1 MANCIFVSNDD
12 LERYSK
18 ELGISK
24 LAVHATIMA
33 MTEGKEVDS
42 IPSPQEVKEYRQR
55 NNIVAKATD
64 NSLSEMASIK
74 QKAIANG
81 TFMKAPNGKPTNLT
95 EGQWLQVRTKA
106 FKDWFGDWELVANA
120 EKLTDKDKHTL
131 NRFFKVLPEYN
142 SIFNGDV
149 SLLNEYLKSI
159 FPDSKY
165 RKTPFLH
172 MSSKK
177 IDEFK
182 IIPGRNLSDAIWF
195 SGRRNY
201 SAKVGHDVLN
211 VALLNL
217 KNPVIYDDS
226 GAYVN
231 TPDKYKERVTNLG
244 YDSVIFEPTW
254 EREDGA
260 IGKNELDQI
269 AVQNTDQ
276 IHILGT
282 ENDLK
287 QARAFVDRFDA
298 SKVVD
303 ENGEPLVTY
312 HTSPHSEFSS
322 FDTRDRRIEI
332 NPDGSYDRSMMA
344 FVYDMS
350 DEEIDEAIRDY
361 ENNGG
366 TSIYTAKSKGV
377 SSSYAKT
384 ESQMFDIREREII
397 DNADS
402 WAEQDGLAKEGLY
415 DEAFAFARV
424 RDQWTGEVDKS
435 KEGVLRNRFG
445 LSKEEFDAQLKEIDT
460 YLESKTE
467 KFTEANKFELFED
480 YVNEKTKSLR
490 HNYSN
495 DYDSGS
501 DVIVGSQYALFV
513 KMKNPLIVDAK
524 GSNWDGIQY
533 KGNIESTRTLEKIAK
548 DNGYDGVIV
557 KNVYDIGGEMISP
570 ESTDVFSV
578 YNANSVKSATDNNG
592 EFSRESDN
600 IYYQTEKQLQSIESD
615 TQKLKALNNR
625 TLKSFGSESKLS
637 DALKKLGVS
646 PEIRGAILEGYKAM
660 PSIRSLSPLAALQ
673 YIASSQY
680 KGLVQQY
687 NESIRKPQD
696 EALEKRLTDYLSKY
710 GFEIN
715 VGDAVKKFGSVTG
728 VLDII
733 NKIIYVANNRNE
745 MTLPEEFGHA
755 FVELLGSTT
764 SKKEENKDF
773 TFLMDTVEN
782 TELYKQV
789 FEQYKDV
796 YKREDGTPDTYKIKK
811 EAIGQ
816 AIGLSILSQYKGQDN
831 ETKTFL
837 QKVKEWVEKIL
848 NKFRGTEYLS
858 FENLVNQMAKEVLEG
873 STKRLDKVD
882 QTGYNRLDYYKT
894 IEEQNKRDGGKALE
908 FMKFFSSIG
917 NVITGSLAYRLQ
929 GTVYRGKLDAL
940 HDIDMEVPQSAH
952 GILMDSPLVANA
964 IQQAL
969 NNNQEQLFDIVTNS
983 PYFQKIKSKYPK
995 IKFGAAYADRKKND
1009 KITVNAVYSE
1019 DESLSERFLKMA
1031 GSYAERLNNFTEE
1044 ERSQIYLFDFFLK
1057 PEATGF
1063 FEPVYELTLATFDV
1077 PMREKRWMGRA
1088 KDIMDYQ
1095 NWRVFDE
1102 YRGKIQPTEQDLM
1115 YQIGDNDNM
1124 KFLNEITELT
1134 RDLNKRLGRG
1144 GSASVIINEYFNGK
1158 PVLKVFTYN
1167 SAFDLD
1173 YNYQIRY
1180 GLNGIIEVTSLPSTE
1195 QSKWAPF
1202 NRDESDL
1209 AAFKNFYQTVDKKST
1224 QTGTSQVNR
1233 EISIQERFFNN
1244 EFGGNFE
1251 GGGSFFED
1259 FNGLRGDDLSKEDQ
1273 MTLLEAVDRV
1283 EEIYMGGVDIPMSVD
1298 DLNTIFNY
1306 MKKVNPEAYKAA
1318 REDFKRRHP
1327 NLWKPVNNQTQQ
1339 QNDIPASYEGKITPD
1354 ANTIFVF
1361 GSNPEG
1367 RHGAGAAKVAR
1378 EQFGA
1383 VYGQGEGLQGNA
1395 YALPTKDLRVKE
1407 NNGLR
1412 SISPEQITE
1421 SIKRMYDVA
1430 RQNPNKQFKV
1440 AYTNGLNETT
1450 LNGYTG
1456 REMIQ
1461 MFKDAGPIPS
1471 NVVFSKN
1478 WTDHWNEV
1486 QGQSSTRQQLQR
1498 PSSLSLA
1505 EESFGRVI
1513 IDEKDRPYIKEDV
1526 TIYDIFD
1533 DGEIEAETT
1542 IEDLLNTLSEVEAF
1556 KNKNYASLDDILNDF
1571 RKTYGITATPED
1583 FEDKYGVTLRF
1594 RYTDTRQIN
1603 LFEDSFQE
1611 KEEEPIVTS
1620 QELTTQ
1626 RNALNA
1632 AYADNPAIKR
1642 DRVQSIAR
1650 KFSKLLD
1657 DKYEQKRQRLL
1668 DAVKEAEDAGDD
1680 TKAASLYGEYA
1691 TLTKQ
1696 AFLRQYGVRNLFND
1710 IRESYNPKNITPES
1724 ELIEYLDLYGL
1735 DKDDLN
1741 DDDRSNIDWNYQHK
1755 RDEFKKVQ
1763 DNFWP
1768 LAEEATLEIKK
1779 LERIIIDITSPNN
1792 TGKEEIKSSDTLNED
1807 NSNSEDETNNV
1818 MDKEES
1824 APESWMNNFR
1834 SIPNITSLSQR
1845 TREALMNLYEYDAEG
1860 IPVLSDLSEMK
1871 HLDPEH
1877 AHAILLFGLAN
1888 MVNSD
1893 DFEPALIKL
1902 GKKYSFVR
1910 QLLREGEN
1918 GKYEG
1923 ILAEDPQLKAAFY
1936 QDFRKDATSYWS
1948 SRYKRDAD
1956 GHYEKDTTFP
1966 LNSRENTSW
1975 LLASWKYNTE
1985 GGIQIGGQESVFNSD
2000 GTVNR
2005 NNLLKKVGPKLQ
2017 SILDGIKPIKED
2029 NQKISVFLDTINP
2042 TYEKSNWDVFM
2053 DVLHSI
2059 GIDQES
2065 DELRWALI
2073 DYKISEG
2080 QPVGIISVLNSI
2092 SQITGGLNKDEKYYT
2107 PNAETGKIPAVD
2119 ILTEFRGAYTAIADT
2134 IGYIGEGATEGSF
2147 YHMDKTR
2154 NSYTTPNYLGRVMKE
2169 LSDANDDEKRCD
2181 NYIEENY
2188 GKFNWFKKDGVWL
2201 NSWLKQLAEKKE
2213 LRKELKHKV
2222 VLDFNKKG
2230 FFETDSLGYALGLL
2244 REFNAPL
2251 VDKKKGYELAWYY
2264 VPMLSDTDS
2273 SEFIQFTKD
2282 TKEGY
2287 QDRLLN
2293 QMRLTVVQ
2301 EYNRIKLVRERN
2313 QRIKEGKA
2321 DKIANFDTR
2330 GLQFCF
2336 FPELNTWK
2344 DENGGFLEQ
2353 LDSLTKQRAEAKE
2366 KGDETKR
2373 LELNTSIHNLI
2384 DRAVRE
2390 IVEQDVDDTYNRFR
2404 ELGVFDK
2411 DGTGTNAKFKYL
2423 KGYTDIDAQVQG
2435 NKSYIQETLN
2445 NLDRE
2450 RYKNFTRLAEKYLAN
2465 PYSLSY
2471 SDRQRL
2477 FAKASELRK
2486 ESTPR
2491 VERNEHR
2498 EMISKYVWN
2507 SRFATSQI
2515 EQIFATD
2522 LAYYKDATDF
2532 QKRFK
2537 EIHAPSLRLYTKAE
2551 YNGERVGKDIER
2563 SIYLADEKILSNTY
2577 EQLKQALDEREKN
2590 GTLSKASRDYILKQ
2604 YENINSSDAQAYRT
2618 LDSYRAMLV
2627 MSGQWNDALEQAY
2640 KNFQSG
2646 NWTIEDFSQI
2656 FQTKKPYLYSQT
2668 GIDAQVS
2675 SGEQIKMGIQHK
2687 NSEFLLLAM
2696 LPRLVEGTSMQDAFK
2711 LRAIDQ
2717 FMKENNIDVVN
2728 FTSAVKVGN
2737 QGIIDL
2743 NYKEGPVKY
2752 AGTEYK
2758 DAYALKKE
2766 LDKQIEKGTINKE
2779 RHDEILS
2786 QYKYKNEEEVLNHLR
2801 KITDN
2806 GKSTV
2811 TIHSASYEDYG
2822 IQTQT
2827 PEHIID
2833 HEQLFGTQIRRLIGA
2848 DITPGTILKVGNTKM
2863 TAEEWWKVY
2872 NGILV
2877 DNIAQAFDEVSEK
2890 FSTPEKIEK
2899 LLIETIKGNDRYP
2912 NDLVNAVRIVNGRF
2926 NIPLF
2931 DQSTAELVE
2940 SLINSVIKDTVT
2952 KQKIKGGSCIQVSS
2966 FGLSDKLK
2974 VVYDTDEKGN
2984 THVKYMECYMPAY
2997 AKEFYQAFMKKTDDG
3012 NYILDMKDFPEE
3024 LRYAIGYRVPTE
3036 DKYSMAPLKIVG
3048 FLPQQNGSAIML
3060 PAEITTLSGSDFD
3073 VDKMY
3078 IMLPEFDVVRY
3089 DKSKAIQDFKKFN
3102 QKYAQTQSWIDSIF
3116 GAIIDENFE
3125 GEEETDASADFD
3137 DWWKEN
3143 KENYKLDKPKF
3154 RKIKGTFKA
3163 DENGKNASFDDGLSK
3178 KENPSRAD
3186 RERARKKRNNAIIDM
3201 MFSVL
3206 TNPDT
3211 LQRFVKPGG
3220 FAEVQKQAYI
3230 QRILENLSYN
3240 ELCEA
3245 LGVKGNVSEKLNS
3258 LDEDALKDL
3267 AGKYG
3272 KTLDPLS
3279 PLTQIHFHKQNS
3291 AGAKAIGIY
3300 AVNNAGQALL
3310 QHSMFGLDA
3319 NDNPKALGVIKLFG
3333 KELRALN
3340 RVVNDEGEYIT
3351 NNMAQYLAASVDN
3364 GKTPTLEDNGQNDF
3378 TFNVSNMLIR
3388 LGFRH
3393 REVAAIMN
3401 QPIIK
3406 ELAAA
3411 VTKGLSDGVSKEIT
3425 LNEVLTKY
3433 AKAAGLDES
3442 ALNEFMDISGY
3453 TLEDMYKARCNGA
3466 EKNTEYYKMQF
3477 AIGLWFK
3484 NAEVDAMFV
3493 NTVTQNL
3500 RADAQNAAAGPTMID
3515 TILREIKI
3523 ETSITADRGLYDAV
3537 DTMSIDELKESP
3549 LGFIAAFQQF
3559 GIKRTQDIL
3568 EEYFPQYSK
3577 QFKGMLTDLMDRTKY
3592 GNISVETAQKLF
3604 DAAILYNL
3612 QDIPIFSSL
3621 KGKSKSPE
3629 EVYKYFL
3636 KDFPETFKK
3645 AKESNPVVYKSGDTE
3660 VRFNDI
3666 PIIKGLKVVPASKN
3680 NVVKNIVLDTVG
3692 RLSKDCK
3699 AKLTQSLEAL
3709 MYSGDDNARNLA
3721 INLFVYSVIRYS
3733 GKYTP
3738 TGFAHLVPTAVREGI
3753 KGYIDKLEDIRKHGV
3768 GVKDKGGSNS
3778 FRTLFLRNNTENR
3791 TLFPKLS
3798 DKEAKEI
3805 MKLFNDSK
3813 DLSGNGGRIIT
3824 ANTTALND
3832 VIPSVVT
3839 VRMMQFDDKQVP
3851 VAMFKNGIMIQ
3862 TKDDNGKTK
3871 KQFFIF
3877 NQISTTEA
3885 EMIPV
3890 TPLGAKGNISEY
3902 FLDNPYGE
3910 SAVQVSQEYE
3920 AENTEVE
3927 TTEEEPQAISAEI
3940 RYLNGSKKD
3949 DEGNDICVSIS
3960 IKK

>member
-24 LAVHATIMA
+24 LAVHATIMV

-42 IPSPQEVKEYRQR
+42 IPSPQEVGEYRQR
-55 NNIVAKATD
+55 NNIIAKAT
-64 NSLSEMASIK
+64 
-74 QKAIANG
+74 G
-81 TFMKAPNGKPTNLT
+81 
-95 EGQWLQVRTKA
+95 
-106 FKDWFGDWELVANA
+106 
-120 EKLTDKDKHTL
+120 
-131 NRFFKVLPEYN
+131 
-142 SIFNGDV
+142 
-149 SLLNEYLKSI
+149 
-159 FPDSKY
+159 
-165 RKTPFLH
+165 
-172 MSSKK
+172 
-177 IDEFK
+177 
-182 IIPGRNLSDAIWF
+182 
-195 SGRRNY
+195 
-201 SAKVGHDVLN
+201 
-211 VALLNL
+211 
-217 KNPVIYDDS
+217 
-226 GAYVN
+226 
-231 TPDKYKERVTNLG
+231 
-244 YDSVIFEPTW
+244 
-254 EREDGA
+254 
-260 IGKNELDQI
+260 
-269 AVQNTDQ
+269 
-276 IHILGT
+276 
-282 ENDLK
+282 
-287 QARAFVDRFDA
+287 
-298 SKVVD
+298 
-303 ENGEPLVTY
+303 
-312 HTSPHSEFSS
+312 
-322 FDTRDRRIEI
+322 
-332 NPDGSYDRSMMA
+332 
-344 FVYDMS
+344 
-350 DEEIDEAIRDY
+350 
-361 ENNGG
+361 
-366 TSIYTAKSKGV
+366 
-377 SSSYAKT
+377 
-384 ESQMFDIREREII
+384 
-397 DNADS
+397 
-402 WAEQDGLAKEGLY
+402 
-415 DEAFAFARV
+415 
-424 RDQWTGEVDKS
+424 
-435 KEGVLRNRFG
+435 
-445 LSKEEFDAQLKEIDT
+445 
-460 YLESKTE
+460 
-467 KFTEANKFELFED
+467 
-480 YVNEKTKSLR
+480 
-490 HNYSN
+490 
-495 DYDSGS
+495 
-501 DVIVGSQYALFV
+501 
-513 KMKNPLIVDAK
+513 
-524 GSNWDGIQY
+524 
-533 KGNIESTRTLEKIAK
+533 
-548 DNGYDGVIV
+548 
-557 KNVYDIGGEMISP
+557 
-570 ESTDVFSV
+570 
-578 YNANSVKSATDNNG
+578 NNG
-592 EFSRESDN
+592 EFSIEDDN
-600 IYYQTEKQLQSIESD
+600 IYYQTERQLQSIELD
-615 TQKLKALNNR
+615 TQKLKSLNNR

-637 DALKKLGVS
+637 EALKKAGVS
-646 PEIRGAILEGYKAM
+646 SEVRGAILEGYKAM
-660 PSIRSLSPLAALQ
+660 PSIRSLSPLTALQ

-696 EALEKRLTDYLSKY
+696 EVLEKRLTDFLSKY
-710 GFEIN
+710 GFEVN

-764 SKKEENKDF
+764 SRREENKDF

-796 YKREDGTPDTYKIKK
+796 YKREDGSPDIYKIKK

-894 IEEQNKRDGGKALE
+894 IEEQNKKDGGKALG
-908 FMKFFSSIG
+908 FMQWFTSIG
-917 NVITGSLAYRLQ
+917 NQITGSLAYRLQ
-929 GTVYRGKLDAL
+929 GAVYRGKLDSL
-940 HDIDMEVPQSAH
+940 HDIDMHVPQSAH
-952 GILMDSPLVANA
+952 GIQLDSPIIQNA
-964 IQQAL
+964 IQEAR
-969 NNNQEQLFDIVTNS
+969 NQNPLRLLETITGM
-983 PYFQKIKSKYPK
+983 PYFQKVKEKYPK
-995 IKFGAAYADRKKND
+995 IKFGAAYGDNKGRNR
-1009 KITVNAVYSE
+1009 ITVNAVYSE
-1019 DESLSERFLKMA
+1019 DESLSERFLKLT
-1031 GSYAERLNNFTEE
+1031 GSYASRLEHFTEE
-1044 ERSQIYLFDFFLK
+1044 ERSQIYLFDFFLVDH
-1057 PEATGF
+1057 ENNGF
-1063 FEPVYELTLATFDV
+1063 FEPTYQLSLSSFDT
-1077 PMREKRWMGRA
+1077 PLREKRWMGRA

-1095 NWRVFDE
+1095 NWRVFEE
-1102 YRGKIQPTEQDLM
+1102 YRGKIQPSEQDLM
-1115 YQIGDNDNM
+1115 YQLDNNSNLITQSTSPALLELQKKLV
-1124 KFLNEITELT
+1124 KFPAFST
-1134 RDLNKRLGRG
+1134 GRG
-1144 GSASVIINEYFNGK
+1144 GWLNVSYDRTVRL
-1158 PVLKVFTYN
+1158 LKISGYN
-1167 SAFDLD
+1167 SASDID
-1173 YNYQIRY
+1173 
-1180 GLNGIIEVTSLPSTE
+1180 
-1195 QSKWAPF
+1195 F
-1202 NRDESDL
+1202 NRSLYYDPKDNALLNSDGTESKISEEAKTAILDTL
-1209 AAFKNFYQTVDKKST
+1209 QTFERGEGAKKEAT
-1224 QTGTSQVNR
+1224 
-1233 EISIQERFFNN
+1233 IQEQFFNE

-1251 GGGSFFED
+1251 GSGYFED
-1259 FNGLRGDDLSKEDQ
+1259 FNNLRGDDLSKEDQ

-1318 REDFKRRHP
+1318 REDFKKRYP
-1327 NLWKPVNNQTQQ
+1327 DLWSPIQTVQQ
-1339 QNDIPASYEGKITPD
+1339 QNRQQPVKITESTGGYAQRTKENADWSDVTIAFAQNFDTAGEKLTARAAGKKYVSYHLALPDVEERSLGELYKDGAKVAASAILEDIKSKGLPTKDIKLNVAGNGIYSLYYAQSYINDFVTDVIKELQNLGVTISEIRSGGQTGIDEAGIIAAQRLGIPASVHAPKGFVFRTKDGKDIADRAAFESRFNQAQQQNGIPASYEGKITPD

-1407 NNGLR
+1407 NNGLK
-1412 SISPEQITE
+1412 SISPKQIVE
-1421 SIKRMYDVA
+1421 NIKRMYEVA

-1440 AYTNGLNETT
+1440 AYTNALNETT

-1478 WTDHWNEV
+1478 WTDRWN
-1486 QGQSSTRQQLQR
+1486 
-1498 PSSLSLA
+1498 
-1505 EESFGRVI
+1505 
-1513 IDEKDRPYIKEDV
+1513 
-1526 TIYDIFD
+1526 
-1533 DGEIEAETT
+1533 
-1542 IEDLLNTLSEVEAF
+1542 
-1556 KNKNYASLDDILNDF
+1556 
-1571 RKTYGITATPED
+1571 
-1583 FEDKYGVTLRF
+1583 GVTSQQPQQQ
-1594 RYTDTRQIN
+1594 TPQ
-1603 LFEDSFQE
+1603 QQPV
-1611 KEEEPIVTS
+1611 EEREETPIVTS

-1650 KFSKLLD
+1650 KFSKLLNE
-1657 DKYEQKRQRLL
+1657 KYEQERQRLL

-1680 TKAASLYGEYA
+1680 ARAASLYGEYA

-1696 AFLRQYGVRNLFND
+1696 AFLRQYGVKNLFND
-1710 IRESYNPKNITPES
+1710 IRETYNPESVTRES
-1724 ELIEYLDLYGL
+1724 ETQEYLDIYELNESQL
-1735 DKDDLN
+1735 D
-1741 DDDRSNIDWNYQHK
+1741 DDDRSNIEWNEQHK
-1755 RDEFKKVQ
+1755 KDEFKKIQ

-1807 NSNSEDETNNV
+1807 NSNSEDGTNNV
-1818 MDKEES
+1818 MNKEES
-1824 APESWMNNFR
+1824 APESWMNSFR

-1845 TREALMNLYEYDAEG
+1845 TREALMNLYEYDTEG
-1860 IPVLSDLSEMK
+1860 YPVLSDLNEMK

-1985 GGIQIGGQESVFNSD
+1985 GGIQIGGQESVFNPD

-2005 NNLLKKVGPKLQ
+2005 NNLLNKVGPKLQ
-2017 SILDGIKPIKED
+2017 AILNGVNAINKESSTTEVK
-2029 NQKISVFLDTINP
+2029 NQKISDFLDTINP
-2042 TYEKSNWDVFM
+2042 TYKKSNWNLLM

-2073 DYKISEG
+2073 DYKISDG
-2080 QPVGIISVLNSI
+2080 QPVGITSILTSI
-2092 SQITGGLNKDEKYYT
+2092 SQITGGLDKNEKYYT

-2119 ILTEFRGAYTAIADT
+2119 ILTEFRGAYTAIAET
-2134 IGYIGEGATEGSF
+2134 IGYIGDGATEGSF

-2169 LSDANDDEKRCD
+2169 LSDVNGDEKRCD

-2201 NSWLKQLAEKKE
+2201 NSWLKQLAENKG

-2222 VLDFNKKG
+2222 VLDYNKKG

-2251 VDKKKGYELAWYY
+2251 VDKKKDYELAWYY

-2287 QDRLLN
+2287 QDRLLK

-2301 EYNRIKLVRERN
+2301 EFNRIKLVRQRN
-2313 QRIKEGKA
+2313 QKIKEGKA

-2344 DENGGFLEQ
+2344 DENGGFLDQ
-2353 LDSLTKQRAEAKE
+2353 LLQLTREKRKAENNKNYTLKNTISAKI
-2366 KGDETKR
+2366 
-2373 LELNTSIHNLI
+2373 NTLI
-2384 DRAVRE
+2384 DKALLD
-2390 IVEQDVDDTYNRFR
+2390 IIEQDVDDTYNRFR

-2411 DGTGTNAKFKYL
+2411 DGTGKNAKFKYL

-2435 NKSYIQETLN
+2435 NRNYIQETLN

-2450 RYKNFTRLAEKYLAN
+2450 RYKNFTRLAERYLAN

-2471 SDRQRL
+2471 NDRQRL

-2577 EQLKQALDEREKN
+2577 EQLKQALDERVKD

-2696 LPRLVEGTSMQDAFK
+2696 LPKLVEGTSMQDAFK

-2779 RHDEILS
+2779 RYDEILS
-2786 QYKYKNEEEVLNHLR
+2786 QYKYQNEEEVLNHLK

-2848 DITPGTILKVGNTKM
+2848 DITPGTILNVGNTKM

-2912 NDLVNAVRIVNGRF
+2912 NDLVNAVRIVDGRF

-2974 VVYDTDEKGN
+2974 VVYDTDENGN

-3012 NYILDMKDFPEE
+3012 NYILDMEDFPEE

-3078 IMLPEFDVVRY
+3078 IMLPEFDVIRY
-3089 DKSKAIQDFKKFN
+3089 DKEKAKKDFKEYNRQHNRDIDDTWEAYFDAILNDDNLDEYSDIQETGTAKTFN
-3102 QKYAQTQSWIDSIF
+3102 
-3116 GAIIDENFE
+3116 
-3125 GEEETDASADFD
+3125 

-3143 KENYKLDKPKF
+3143 KENYKLDRPKF

-3163 DENGKNASFDDGLSK
+3163 DKDGKNASFDDGLSK

-3186 RERARKKRNNAIIDM
+3186 KERARKKRNNAIIDM

-3206 TNPDT
+3206 TSPDT

-3220 FAEVQKQAYI
+3220 FEEVKKQAHI
-3230 QRILENLSYN
+3230 QRILENLTYN

-3245 LGVKGNVSEKLNS
+3245 LGVKENAAEKLNS
-3258 LDEDALKDL
+3258 LDEDELKDL
-3267 AGKYG
+3267 ASKYG
-3272 KTLDPLS
+3272 KVLDPLS

-3310 QHSMFGLDA
+3310 QHSELSLAA
-3319 NDNPKALGVIKLFG
+3319 NDSPKALGSISLFS
-3333 KELRALN
+3333 KTLSDLN
-3340 RVVNDEGEYIT
+3340 RVKNNEGEYIT

-3364 GKTPTLEDNGQNDF
+3364 GKDPTLEDNGQNDF

-3393 REVAAIMN
+3393 REVAAVMN

-3425 LNEVLTKY
+3425 LNEILTKY
-3433 AKAAGLDES
+3433 AKAAGLNES
-3442 ALNEFMDISGY
+3442 DVNGFIDIKDF
-3453 TLEDMYKARCNGA
+3453 TLEDMYKDRCNGV
-3466 EKNTEYYKMQF
+3466 KKDTDYYKRQF

-3484 NAEVDAMFV
+3484 NAEADAMFV

-3500 RADAQNAAAGPTMID
+3500 RADAQNAAAGPSMID
-3515 TILREIKI
+3515 TILREMKI
-3523 ETSITADRGLYDAV
+3523 ESTIKEDRGLYDSM
-3537 DTMSIDELKESP
+3537 DNMSIDDMKQSP
-3549 LGFIAAFQQF
+3549 LGFMAAFQQF

-3568 EEYFPQYSK
+3568 AEYFPQYSE
-3577 QFKGMLTDLMDRTKY
+3577 QFKSILSDIMERTKY
-3592 GNISVETAQKLF
+3592 NNISVETAQKLF
-3604 DAAILYNL
+3604 DATILYNL
-3612 QDIPIFSSL
+3612 SSIPLFSSL
-3621 KGKSKSPE
+3621 KGKAKSPE
-3629 EVYKYFL
+3629 DVYKYFL

-3645 AKESNPVVYKSGDTE
+3645 AKENNPVLYKTNDGKE

-3666 PIIKGLKVVPASKN
+3666 PLIKGLKVVPASKR
-3680 NVVKNIVLDTVG
+3680 NVVQTIVLDSAG
-3692 RLSKDCK
+3692 RLSKDGK
-3699 AKLTQSLEAL
+3699 AKLTQSWEAL
-3709 MYSGDDNARNLA
+3709 MYSGNDSARNLA
-3721 INLFVYSVIRYS
+3721 LNLFAYSIVRYA

-3738 TGFAHLVPTAVREGI
+3738 TGFAHLVPTAVREGV
-3753 KGYIDKLEDIRKHGV
+3753 KGYIDKLEDIRKYGISL
-3768 GVKDKGGSNS
+3768 KDRGGNRS
-3778 FRTLFLRNNTENR
+3778 FRTLFLRNNTEDR

-3805 MKLFNDSK
+3805 MKLFNSST

-3839 VRMMQFDDKQVP
+3839 VMMREVDGEQKPNAV
-3851 VAMFKNGIMIQ
+3851 FKNGILIQ
-3862 TKDDNGKTK
+3862 TKGEDGKTQ
-3871 KQFFIF
+3871 KQFYIF
-3877 NQISTTEA
+3877 NQISSTEA

-3902 FLDNPYGE
+3902 FLDDPFGE
-3910 SAVQVSQEYE
+3910 SAVQVSAEYE
-3920 AENTEVE
+3920 KENSEVE
-3927 TTEEEPQAISAEI
+3927 TAEEEPQAISAEI

-3949 DEGNDICVSIS
+3949 DEGSNICVNIN

>member
-18 ELGISK
+18 ELGISP
-24 LAVHATIMA
+24 LAVHATIML
-33 MTEGKEVDS
+33 MTNKQEVDN
-42 IPSPQEVKEYRQR
+42 IPSVEDVRRYRQ
-55 NNIVAKATD
+55 NNIT
-64 NSLSEMASIK
+64 
-74 QKAIANG
+74 
-81 TFMKAPNGKPTNLT
+81 
-95 EGQWLQVRTKA
+95 
-106 FKDWFGDWELVANA
+106 
-120 EKLTDKDKHTL
+120 
-131 NRFFKVLPEYN
+131 
-142 SIFNGDV
+142 
-149 SLLNEYLKSI
+149 
-159 FPDSKY
+159 
-165 RKTPFLH
+165 
-172 MSSKK
+172 
-177 IDEFK
+177 
-182 IIPGRNLSDAIWF
+182 
-195 SGRRNY
+195 
-201 SAKVGHDVLN
+201 SA
-211 VALLNL
+211 A
-217 KNPVIYDDS
+217 
-226 GAYVN
+226 
-231 TPDKYKERVTNLG
+231 
-244 YDSVIFEPTW
+244 
-254 EREDGA
+254 
-260 IGKNELDQI
+260 
-269 AVQNTDQ
+269 
-276 IHILGT
+276 
-282 ENDLK
+282 
-287 QARAFVDRFDA
+287 
-298 SKVVD
+298 
-303 ENGEPLVTY
+303 
-312 HTSPHSEFSS
+312 
-322 FDTRDRRIEI
+322 
-332 NPDGSYDRSMMA
+332 
-344 FVYDMS
+344 
-350 DEEIDEAIRDY
+350 
-361 ENNGG
+361 
-366 TSIYTAKSKGV
+366 
-377 SSSYAKT
+377 
-384 ESQMFDIREREII
+384 
-397 DNADS
+397 
-402 WAEQDGLAKEGLY
+402 
-415 DEAFAFARV
+415 
-424 RDQWTGEVDKS
+424 
-435 KEGVLRNRFG
+435 
-445 LSKEEFDAQLKEIDT
+445 
-460 YLESKTE
+460 
-467 KFTEANKFELFED
+467 
-480 YVNEKTKSLR
+480 
-490 HNYSN
+490 
-495 DYDSGS
+495 
-501 DVIVGSQYALFV
+501 
-513 KMKNPLIVDAK
+513 
-524 GSNWDGIQY
+524 
-533 KGNIESTRTLEKIAK
+533 
-548 DNGYDGVIV
+548 
-557 KNVYDIGGEMISP
+557 
-570 ESTDVFSV
+570 
-578 YNANSVKSATDNNG
+578 
-592 EFSRESDN
+592 
-600 IYYQTEKQLQSIESD
+600 YYQTEKQLQSIESD
-615 TQKLKALNNR
+615 TQKLKVLNNR
-625 TLKSFGSESKLS
+625 TLKSFGSEAKLS
-637 DALKKLGVS
+637 DALKKAGVS
-646 PEIRGAILEGYKAM
+646 SEVRGAILEGYKAM
-660 PSIRSLSPLAALQ
+660 PSIRNLSPLAALQ

-680 KGLVQQY
+680 KGLIQQY

-696 EALEKRLTDYLSKY
+696 EALEKKLTDYLSKY

-715 VGDAVKKFGSVTG
+715 VGDAVKQFGSVTG

-816 AIGLSILSQYKGQDN
+816 AIGLSILSQYNGKDE

-837 QKVKEWVEKIL
+837 QKVKEWIEKIFD
-848 NKFRGTEYLS
+848 KFRGTEYLS
-858 FENLVNQMAKEVLEG
+858 FENLVNQMAKEVLDG
-873 STKRLDKVD
+873 STERLEKVD

-894 IEEQNKRDGGKALE
+894 IEEQNKRDGGKALD

-917 NVITGSLAYRLQ
+917 NIITGSLAYRLQ
-929 GTVYRGKLDAL
+929 GSVYRGKLDAL

-952 GILMDSPLVANA
+952 GITIDSPVVANA
-964 IQQAL
+964 IQSAL
-969 NNNQEQLFDIVTNS
+969 NFNQEQLFEVITS
-983 PYFQKIKSKYPK
+983 TPYFQKIKDKYPK
-995 IKFGAAYADRKKND
+995 IRFGAAYADRKKND
-1009 KITVNAVYSE
+1009 KVTVNAVYSE
-1019 DESLSERFLKMA
+1019 DESLSERFLKMT
-1031 GSYAERLNNFTEE
+1031 GSYAERLDNFTDE

-1057 PEATGF
+1057 SEATGF
-1063 FEPVYELTLATFDV
+1063 FEPTYGLNLATFDV

-1095 NWRVFDE
+1095 NWKVFDAF
-1102 YRGKIQPTEQDLM
+1102 RGKIQPKEDDLM
-1115 YQIGDNDNM
+1115 FQLSNQLQQNQQQ
-1124 KFLNEITELT
+1124 
-1134 RDLNKRLGRG
+1134 
-1144 GSASVIINEYFNGK
+1144 V
-1158 PVLKVFTYN
+1158 
-1167 SAFDLD
+1167 
-1173 YNYQIRY
+1173 
-1180 GLNGIIEVTSLPSTE
+1180 
-1195 QSKWAPF
+1195 
-1202 NRDESDL
+1202 
-1209 AAFKNFYQTVDKKST
+1209 ST
-1224 QTGTSQVNR
+1224 Q
-1233 EISIQERFFNN
+1233 QE
-1244 EFGGNFE
+1244 
-1251 GGGSFFED
+1251 
-1259 FNGLRGDDLSKEDQ
+1259 
-1273 MTLLEAVDRV
+1273 
-1283 EEIYMGGVDIPMSVD
+1283 
-1298 DLNTIFNY
+1298 
-1306 MKKVNPEAYKAA
+1306 
-1318 REDFKRRHP
+1318 
-1327 NLWKPVNNQTQQ
+1327 
-1339 QNDIPASYEGKITPD
+1339 
-1354 ANTIFVF
+1354 
-1361 GSNPEG
+1361 
-1367 RHGAGAAKVAR
+1367 
-1378 EQFGA
+1378 
-1383 VYGQGEGLQGNA
+1383 
-1395 YALPTKDLRVKE
+1395 
-1407 NNGLR
+1407 
-1412 SISPEQITE
+1412 
-1421 SIKRMYDVA
+1421 
-1430 RQNPNKQFKV
+1430 
-1440 AYTNGLNETT
+1440 
-1450 LNGYTG
+1450 
-1456 REMIQ
+1456 
-1461 MFKDAGPIPS
+1461 
-1471 NVVFSKN
+1471 
-1478 WTDHWNEV
+1478 
-1486 QGQSSTRQQLQR
+1486 
-1498 PSSLSLA
+1498 
-1505 EESFGRVI
+1505 
-1513 IDEKDRPYIKEDV
+1513 
-1526 TIYDIFD
+1526 
-1533 DGEIEAETT
+1533 
-1542 IEDLLNTLSEVEAF
+1542 
-1556 KNKNYASLDDILNDF
+1556 
-1571 RKTYGITATPED
+1571 
-1583 FEDKYGVTLRF
+1583 
-1594 RYTDTRQIN
+1594 
-1603 LFEDSFQE
+1603 E
-1611 KEEEPIVTS
+1611 KEAPVVTS

-1632 AYADNPAIKR
+1632 AYADNPAVKR

-1650 KFSKLLD
+1650 KFSKLLNE
-1657 DKYEQKRQRLL
+1657 KYEQERQRLL

-1680 TKAASLYGEYA
+1680 AKAASLYGEYA

-1696 AFLRQYGVRNLFND
+1696 AFLRQYGVKNLFND
-1710 IRESYNPKNITPES
+1710 IRETYNPESVTQES
-1724 ELIEYLDLYGL
+1724 ETQEYLDIYEL
-1735 DKDDLN
+1735 DESQLD
-1741 DDDRSNIDWNYQHK
+1741 DDDRSNIEWNEQHK
-1755 RDEFKKVQ
+1755 KDEFKKIQ

-1807 NSNSEDETNNV
+1807 NSNSEDGTNNV
-1818 MDKEES
+1818 MNKEES

-1860 IPVLSDLSEMK
+1860 YPVLSDLNEMK

-1923 ILAEDPQLKAAFY
+1923 ILAEDSQLKAAFY

-1948 SRYKRDAD
+1948 SRSKRDAD
-1956 GHYEKDTTFP
+1956 GYYEKDTTFP
-1966 LNSRENTSW
+1966 LNSRENTAW

-1985 GGIQIGGQESVFNSD
+1985 GGIQIGGQESLFNAD
-2000 GTVNR
+2000 GTLNK
-2005 NNLLKKVGPKLQ
+2005 NNLVNKIAPKLD
-2017 SILDGIKPIKED
+2017 SLLKGVGAINKESSTTEVK
-2029 NQKISVFLDTINP
+2029 NQRISDFLDTVNP
-2042 TYEKSNWDVFM
+2042 TYKKSNWEVFM

-2073 DYKISEG
+2073 DYKISEN
-2080 QPVGIISVLNSI
+2080 QPVGITSVLNSI
-2092 SQITGGLNKDEKYYT
+2092 SQITGEAFKRDKYYT
-2107 PNAETGKIPAVD
+2107 PDSETGKMPAVD
-2119 ILTEFRGAYTAIADT
+2119 ILTEFSGSYTAIAQA
-2134 IGYIGEGATEGSF
+2134 ISYIGSGATEGSF

-2169 LSDANDDEKRCD
+2169 LSNANDDENRYD
-2181 NYIEENY
+2181 NYIEQNY
-2188 GKFNWFKKDGVWL
+2188 GQFNWFKKDGIWL
-2201 NSWLKQLAEKKE
+2201 NSWLKQLSENKE
-2213 LRKELKHKV
+2213 LRKDFKHKV

-2251 VDKKKGYELAWYY
+2251 VDNKKDYELAWYY

-2282 TKEGY
+2282 TKDGY

-2321 DKIANFDTR
+2321 NKIANFDTR

-2366 KGDETKR
+2366 NGDETKR
-2373 LELNTSIHNLI
+2373 LELNASIHNLI
-2384 DRAVRE
+2384 DKAVKE

-2423 KGYTDIDAQVQG
+2423 KGYTDIDAQIQG
-2435 NKSYIQETLN
+2435 NRSYIQETLN

-2450 RYKNFTRLAEKYLAN
+2450 RYKNFTRLAEKYLAS
-2465 PYSLSY
+2465 PYDLSY
-2471 SDRQRL
+2471 TDRQRL
-2477 FAKASELRK
+2477 FAKASEIRK

-2491 VERNEHR
+2491 TERNEHR

-2551 YNGERVGKDIER
+2551 YNGERVGKDTER
-2563 SIYLADEKILSNTY
+2563 SIYLADEKILSNTF
-2577 EQLKQALDEREKN
+2577 EQLKKALDERVKS
-2590 GTLSKASRDYILKQ
+2590 GTLSEASRDYILKQ

-2618 LDSYRAMLV
+2618 LDSYRAMMV

-2656 FQTKKPYLYSQT
+2656 FQTKKPYLYTQT

-2675 SGEQIKMGIQHK
+2675 SGEQIKMGMQHK

-2696 LPRLVEGTSMQDAFK
+2696 LPKLVEGTSMQDAFK

-2717 FMKENNIDVVN
+2717 FMHNPKGVANPDPNDVIDVVN

-2766 LDKQIEKGTINKE
+2766 LDKQIEKGIITKE
-2779 RHDEILS
+2779 RYDEILS
-2786 QYKYKNEEEVLNHLR
+2786 QYKYQNEKEVLDYLNQ
-2801 KITDN
+2801 ITDN

-2811 TIHSASYEDYG
+2811 TVHSASYEDYG

-2848 DITPGTILKVGNTKM
+2848 DITPGTILKVGNTETKM

-2877 DNIAQAFDEVSEK
+2877 DNIAQAFDEVSDK

-2912 NDLVNAVRIVNGRF
+2912 NDLVNAVRIVDGRF

-2931 DQSTAELVE
+2931 DQSTAEFVE

-2974 VVYDTDEKGN
+2974 VVYDTDENGN
-2984 THVKYMECYMPAY
+2984 THVKYMKCYMPAY

-3012 NYILDMKDFPEE
+3012 NYILDMSELPEE

-3078 IMLPEFDVVRY
+3078 IMLPEFDVIRY

-3137 DWWKEN
+3137 AWWKEN
-3143 KENYKLDKPKF
+3143 KENYKLDRPKF

-3163 DENGKNASFDDGLSK
+3163 DKDGKNASFDDGLSK

-3186 RERARKKRNNAIIDM
+3186 KERARKKRNNAIIDM

-3206 TNPDT
+3206 TSPDT

-3220 FAEVQKQAYI
+3220 FDEVKKQAHI
-3230 QRILENLSYN
+3230 QRILENLTYN

-3245 LGVKGNVSEKLNS
+3245 LGVKENVAEKLNS
-3258 LDEDALKDL
+3258 LDEDELKDL
-3267 AGKYG
+3267 ASKYG
-3272 KTLDPLS
+3272 KVLDPLS

-3310 QHSMFGLDA
+3310 QHSKLSLA
-3319 NDNPKALGVIKLFG
+3319 TNDSPKALGSISLFS
-3333 KELRALN
+3333 KTLSDLN
-3340 RVVNDEGEYIT
+3340 RVKNDEGEYIT

-3364 GKTPTLEDNGQNDF
+3364 GKDPTLEDNGQNDF

-3401 QPIIK
+3401 QPIIR

-3425 LNEVLTKY
+3425 LNEILTKY
-3433 AKAAGLDES
+3433 AKAAGL
-3442 ALNEFMDISGY
+3442 NENDVNGFIDIKDY
-3453 TLEDMYKARCNGA
+3453 TLEDMYKDRCSGA
-3466 EKNTEYYKMQF
+3466 EKNTEYYRRQF

-3484 NAEVDAMFV
+3484 NAENDAMFV

-3500 RADAQNAAAGPTMID
+3500 RADAQNAAAGPSMID
-3515 TILREIKI
+3515 TILREMKI
-3523 ETSITADRGLYDAV
+3523 ESTIKEDRGLYDSM
-3537 DTMSIDELKESP
+3537 DNMSIDDMKKNP
-3549 LGFIAAFQQF
+3549 LGFMAAFQQF

-3568 EEYFPQYSK
+3568 AEYFPQYSN
-3577 QFKGMLTDLMDRTKY
+3577 QFKNILSDVMERTKY
-3592 GNISVETAQKLF
+3592 NNISVETAQKLF
-3604 DAAILYNL
+3604 DATILYNL
-3612 QDIPIFSSL
+3612 SSIPLFSSL
-3621 KGKSKSPE
+3621 KGKAKSPE
-3629 EVYKYFL
+3629 DVYKYFL

-3645 AKESNPVVYKSGDTE
+3645 AKENNPVLYKTDDGKE

-3666 PIIKGLKVVPASKN
+3666 PLINGLKVVPASKR
-3680 NVVKNIVLDTVG
+3680 NVVQTIVLDSAG
-3692 RLSKDCK
+3692 RLSKDGK
-3699 AKLTQSLEAL
+3699 AKLTQSWEAL
-3709 MYSGDDNARNLA
+3709 MYSGNDNAKNLA
-3721 INLFVYSVIRYS
+3721 LNLFAYSIVRYA

-3738 TGFAHLVPTAVREGI
+3738 TGFAHLVPTAVREGV
-3753 KGYIDKLEDIRKHGV
+3753 KGYIDKLEDIRKYGISL
-3768 GVKDKGGSNS
+3768 KDRGGNRS
-3778 FRTLFLRNNTENR
+3778 FRTLFLRNNTEDR

-3798 DKEAKEI
+3798 DREAKEI
-3805 MKLFNDSK
+3805 MKLFNSST

-3824 ANTTALND
+3824 ANTTDLND

-3839 VRMMQFDDKQVP
+3839 VMMRKVDDNLVP
-3851 VAMFKNGIMIQ
+3851 NAVFKNGVLIQ
-3862 TKDDNGKTK
+3862 TKGEDGKTQ

-3902 FLDNPYGE
+3902 FLDNPFEE
-3910 SAVQVSQEYE
+3910 SAVQVSAEYE
-3920 AENTEVE
+3920 KENSEVE
-3927 TTEEEPQAISAEI
+3927 TAEEEPQAVSVEI
-3940 RYLNGSKKD
+3940 RYSNGSKTD
-3949 DEGNDICVSIS
+3949 DEGKNICVGIS
-3960 IKK
+3960 IK

>member
-1 MANCIFVSNDD
+1 MANCVFVSNDD

-18 ELGISK
+18 ELGMSP
-24 LAVHATIMA
+24 LQVHATIMR
-33 MTEGKEVDS
+33 MTDGKEVDS
-42 IPSPQEVKEYRQR
+42 LPSTDEINEYVSR
-55 NNIVAKATD
+55 NNIQKIKRSESSILSSAISQAIESGEWSDDLLDKLGDLNINEYEELFRRFSGREKSELKGYLAAAEAILNKRENAETAGRAQAATPEEYAKDRERLIDWASAEGVFYDSIEDLDEEYERTD
-64 NSLSEMASIK
+64 AGGSESIIYIDNEN
-74 QKAIANG
+74 QRVIKAIDAS
-81 TFMKAPNGKPTNLT
+81 
-95 EGQWLQVRTKA
+95 
-106 FKDWFGDWELVANA
+106 
-120 EKLTDKDKHTL
+120 H
-131 NRFFKVLPEYN
+131 Y
-142 SIFNGDV
+142 NGDV
-149 SLLNEYLKSI
+149 SALI
-159 FPDSKY
+159 D
-165 RKTPFLH
+165 
-172 MSSKK
+172 K
-177 IDEFK
+177 IALFNSLFTAGYEIVGF
-182 IIPGRNLSDAIWF
+182 
-195 SGRRNY
+195 
-201 SAKVGHDVLN
+201 VGHGDDFRVV
-211 VALLNL
+211 VAQE
-217 KNPVIYDDS
+217 YRS
-226 GAYVN
+226 GT
-231 TPDKYKERVTNLG
+231 TPTV
-244 YDSVIFEPTW
+244 
-254 EREDGA
+254 
-260 IGKNELDQI
+260 
-269 AVQNTDQ
+269 
-276 IHILGT
+276 
-282 ENDLK
+282 
-287 QARAFVDRFDA
+287 
-298 SKVVD
+298 
-303 ENGEPLVTY
+303 
-312 HTSPHSEFSS
+312 
-322 FDTRDRRIEI
+322 
-332 NPDGSYDRSMMA
+332 
-344 FVYDMS
+344 
-350 DEEIDEAIRDY
+350 EEIEDY
-361 ENNGG
+361 ATNTMHLHKEKGWWY
-366 TSIYTAKSKGV
+366 TS
-377 SSSYAKT
+377 
-384 ESQMFDIREREII
+384 
-397 DNADS
+397 
-402 WAEQDGLAKEGLY
+402 DG
-415 DEAFAFARV
+415 RV
-424 RDQWTGEVDKS
+424 RITDLNPNNIIKDAEGNFFVIDADVEFNPNRQKS
-435 KEGVLRNRFG
+435 
-445 LSKEEFDAQLKEIDT
+445 T
-460 YLESKTE
+460 
-467 KFTEANKFELFED
+467 
-480 YVNEKTKSLR
+480 
-490 HNYSN
+490 
-495 DYDSGS
+495 
-501 DVIVGSQYALFV
+501 
-513 KMKNPLIVDAK
+513 
-524 GSNWDGIQY
+524 
-533 KGNIESTRTLEKIAK
+533 
-548 DNGYDGVIV
+548 
-557 KNVYDIGGEMISP
+557 
-570 ESTDVFSV
+570 
-578 YNANSVKSATDNNG
+578 
-592 EFSRESDN
+592 
-600 IYYQTEKQLQSIESD
+600 QTETPQ
-615 TQKLKALNNR
+615 ANR
-625 TLKSFGSESKLS
+625 E
-637 DALKKLGVS
+637 
-646 PEIRGAILEGYKAM
+646 
-660 PSIRSLSPLAALQ
+660 
-673 YIASSQY
+673 
-680 KGLVQQY
+680 
-687 NESIRKPQD
+687 
-696 EALEKRLTDYLSKY
+696 
-710 GFEIN
+710 
-715 VGDAVKKFGSVTG
+715 
-728 VLDII
+728 
-733 NKIIYVANNRNE
+733 
-745 MTLPEEFGHA
+745 
-755 FVELLGSTT
+755 
-764 SKKEENKDF
+764 
-773 TFLMDTVEN
+773 
-782 TELYKQV
+782 
-789 FEQYKDV
+789 
-796 YKREDGTPDTYKIKK
+796 
-811 EAIGQ
+811 
-816 AIGLSILSQYKGQDN
+816 
-831 ETKTFL
+831 
-837 QKVKEWVEKIL
+837 
-848 NKFRGTEYLS
+848 
-858 FENLVNQMAKEVLEG
+858 VN
-873 STKRLDKVD
+873 S
-882 QTGYNRLDYYKT
+882 
-894 IEEQNKRDGGKALE
+894 
-908 FMKFFSSIG
+908 
-917 NVITGSLAYRLQ
+917 
-929 GTVYRGKLDAL
+929 
-940 HDIDMEVPQSAH
+940 
-952 GILMDSPLVANA
+952 
-964 IQQAL
+964 L
-969 NNNQEQLFDIVTNS
+969 NNNQV
-983 PYFQKIKSKYPK
+983 
-995 IKFGAAYADRKKND
+995 
-1009 KITVNAVYSE
+1009 
-1019 DESLSERFLKMA
+1019 
-1031 GSYAERLNNFTEE
+1031 
-1044 ERSQIYLFDFFLK
+1044 
-1057 PEATGF
+1057 
-1063 FEPVYELTLATFDV
+1063 
-1077 PMREKRWMGRA
+1077 
-1088 KDIMDYQ
+1088 
-1095 NWRVFDE
+1095 
-1102 YRGKIQPTEQDLM
+1102 
-1115 YQIGDNDNM
+1115 
-1124 KFLNEITELT
+1124 
-1134 RDLNKRLGRG
+1134 
-1144 GSASVIINEYFNGK
+1144 
-1158 PVLKVFTYN
+1158 
-1167 SAFDLD
+1167 
-1173 YNYQIRY
+1173 
-1180 GLNGIIEVTSLPSTE
+1180 
-1195 QSKWAPF
+1195 
-1202 NRDESDL
+1202 
-1209 AAFKNFYQTVDKKST
+1209 
-1224 QTGTSQVNR
+1224 
-1233 EISIQERFFNN
+1233 
-1244 EFGGNFE
+1244 
-1251 GGGSFFED
+1251 
-1259 FNGLRGDDLSKEDQ
+1259 
-1273 MTLLEAVDRV
+1273 
-1283 EEIYMGGVDIPMSVD
+1283 
-1298 DLNTIFNY
+1298 
-1306 MKKVNPEAYKAA
+1306 
-1318 REDFKRRHP
+1318 
-1327 NLWKPVNNQTQQ
+1327 QTQQ
-1339 QNDIPASYEGKITPD
+1339 AAAQQAEQEIKQFVTAAPYFRQKLTSKNREELEKQTAIVKERAKKLAKELGLEIEVARTMAGTYQESSEISYKYIIKSGEQDKVDLFAALMADLSFEYQD
-1354 ANTIFVF
+1354 AVIAANYVHDKAQTNAYEIVYKV
-1361 GSNPEG
+1361 PEG
-1367 RHGAGAAKVAR
+1367 
-1378 EQFGA
+1378 
-1383 VYGQGEGLQGNA
+1383 
-1395 YALPTKDLRVKE
+1395 
-1407 NNGLR
+1407 
-1412 SISPEQITE
+1412 
-1421 SIKRMYDVA
+1421 
-1430 RQNPNKQFKV
+1430 
-1440 AYTNGLNETT
+1440 
-1450 LNGYTG
+1450 
-1456 REMIQ
+1456 
-1461 MFKDAGPIPS
+1461 
-1471 NVVFSKN
+1471 
-1478 WTDHWNEV
+1478 
-1486 QGQSSTRQQLQR
+1486 
-1498 PSSLSLA
+1498 
-1505 EESFGRVI
+1505 
-1513 IDEKDRPYIKEDV
+1513 
-1526 TIYDIFD
+1526 
-1533 DGEIEAETT
+1533 TT
-1542 IEDLLNTLSEVEAF
+1542 IEDIEATLKEVGIDGSSFELDSSELSIIGFSEEEVQEIINKLKDRYEYKEHNPQNSRYLDNEYRRNAYKSWLNSERGKQNRKLYNACSKALAICEA
-1556 KNKNYASLDDILNDF
+1556 
-1571 RKTYGITATPED
+1571 ATPYYTKER
-1583 FEDKYGVTLRF
+1583 GVDPDEEVDAEEAQR
-1594 RYTDTRQIN
+1594 IKAA
-1603 LFEDSFQE
+1603 
-1611 KEEEPIVTS
+1611 KEAAENWKPEVSSSSQQQTSLQQPVEEREEAPIVTS

-1650 KFSKLLD
+1650 KFSKLLN
-1657 DKYEQKRQRLL
+1657 DKYEQERQRLL

-1680 TKAASLYGEYA
+1680 AKAASLYGEYA

-1696 AFLRQYGVRNLFND
+1696 AFLRQYGVKNLFND
-1710 IRESYNPKNITPES
+1710 IRESYNPDNITPES
-1724 ELIEYLDLYGL
+1724 ELVEYLDLYGL

-1779 LERIIIDITSPNN
+1779 LERIIIDITSPN

-1807 NSNSEDETNNV
+1807 NSNSDDETNNV

-1860 IPVLSDLSEMK
+1860 YPVLSDLNEMK

-2005 NNLLKKVGPKLQ
+2005 NNLLNKVGPKLQ
-2017 SILDGIKPIKED
+2017 AILNGVNAINKESSTTEVK
-2029 NQKISVFLDTINP
+2029 NQKISDFLDTINP
-2042 TYEKSNWDVFM
+2042 TYKKSNWNLLM

-2080 QPVGIISVLNSI
+2080 QPVGITSILTSI

-2134 IGYIGEGATEGSF
+2134 IGYIGDGATEGSF

-2169 LSDANDDEKRCD
+2169 LSDANGDEKRCD

-2201 NSWLKQLAEKKE
+2201 NSWLKQLAENKG

-2251 VDKKKGYELAWYY
+2251 VDKKKGYDLAWYY

-2366 KGDETKR
+2366 RGDETKR
-2373 LELNTSIHNLI
+2373 LELNTAIHNLI
-2384 DRAVRE
+2384 DKAVRE

-2411 DGTGTNAKFKYL
+2411 DGTGKNAKFKYL

-2435 NKSYIQETLN
+2435 NRSYIQETLN

-2450 RYKNFTRLAEKYLAN
+2450 RYKNFARLAEMYLAN

-2471 SDRQRL
+2471 NDRQRL
-2477 FAKASELRK
+2477 FAKASELNK
-2486 ESTPR
+2486 ESVPR

-2551 YNGERVGKDIER
+2551 YNGEKVGKDIER
-2563 SIYLADEKILSNTY
+2563 SIYLADEKILSNTF
-2577 EQLKQALDEREKN
+2577 EQLKQALDERVEN

-2696 LPRLVEGTSMQDAFK
+2696 LPKLVEGTSMQDTFK
-2711 LRAIDQ
+2711 LRAIDR

-2743 NYKEGPVKY
+2743 NYKEGPVKFDKHVY
-2752 AGTEYK
+2752 PDVYK
-2758 DAYALKKE
+2758 LINGYDDASGNHYEGLNEK
-2766 LDKQIEKGTINKE
+2766 IEKGTITKE
-2779 RHDEILS
+2779 RYDEILS
-2786 QYKYKNEEEVLNHLR
+2786 QYKYQNEKEVLDHL
-2801 KITDN
+2801 KQITDD

-2848 DITPGTILKVGNTKM
+2848 DITPGTMLNVAGTKM

-2912 NDLVNAVRIVNGRF
+2912 NDLVNAVRIVDGRF

-2974 VVYDTDEKGN
+2974 VVYDTDENGK

-3078 IMLPEFDVVRY
+3078 IMLPEFDVIRY
-3089 DKSKAIQDFKKFN
+3089 DKSKAVQDFKKFN

-3137 DWWKEN
+3137 AWWKEN
-3143 KENYKLDKPKF
+3143 KENYKLDRPKF

-3163 DENGKNASFDDGLSK
+3163 DENGRNASFDDGLSK
-3178 KENPSRAD
+3178 KENPTRAD
-3186 RERARKKRNNAIIDM
+3186 KERARKKRNNAIIDM

-3230 QRILENLSYN
+3230 QRILENLTYD

-3272 KTLDPLS
+3272 KVLDPLS

-3310 QHSMFGLDA
+3310 QHSQFDLKA
-3319 NDNPKALGVIKLFG
+3319 NDNPKALGVINLFG
-3333 KELRALN
+3333 KKLSDLS

-3433 AKAAGLDES
+3433 AKAAGLDEN
-3442 ALNEFMDISGY
+3442 AINEFMDISGY

-3484 NAEVDAMFV
+3484 NAETDAMFV

-3523 ETSITADRGLYDAV
+3523 ETSITADRGLYDAI
-3537 DTMSIDELKESP
+3537 DSMSIDELKESP

-3568 EEYFPQYSK
+3568 AEYFPQYSP
-3577 QFKGMLTDLMDRTKY
+3577 QFKDMLTDLMNRTKY

-3612 QDIPIFSSL
+3612 QEVPIFSSL
-3621 KGKSKSPE
+3621 KGRTKSSE

-3680 NVVKNIVLDTVG
+3680 NVVQTIVLDTVG
-3692 RLSKDCK
+3692 RLSKDGK
-3699 AKLTQSLEAL
+3699 AKLTQSWEAL
-3709 MYSGDDNARNLA
+3709 MYSEDANARNLA

-3738 TGFAHLVPTAVREGI
+3738 TGFAHLVPTAVREGV

-3805 MKLFNDSK
+3805 MKLFNESK
-3813 DLSGNGGRIIT
+3813 DLSGNGGRVIT

-3832 VIPSVVT
+3832 IIPSVVT
-3839 VRMMQFDDKQVP
+3839 VKMMQFDDKQVP
-3851 VAMFKNGIMIQ
+3851 VAIFKNGIMIQ
-3862 TKDDNGKTK
+3862 TKGDDGKTQ

-3920 AENTEVE
+3920 AENAEVE
-3927 TTEEEPQAISAEI
+3927 TAEEEPQAISAEI

-3960 IKK
+3960 ISK

>member
-24 LAVHATIMA
+24 LAVHATIML

-55 NNIVAKATD
+55 NNIVSKATD
-64 NSLSEMASIK
+64 NSLSEIASIK
-74 QKAIANG
+74 QQAIANG

-95 EGQWLQVRTKA
+95 ERQWLQVRTKA
-106 FKDWFGDWELVANA
+106 FKDWFGDWEKYAKLRNA
-120 EKLTDKDKHTL
+120 TVIWGHPASGKTYLFKQGKKDIIDFDSEYKVRINKLMG
-131 NRFFKVLPEYN
+131 LPEGADAKELRKAARKAREQEYHDLIMRLFDEAVAGAKRTGRKLLVSDMMLLREREADIDVITN
-142 SIFNGDV
+142 MSDSRFLERSALRGETDAANKMLWKNDINEAMENVADKSKIISTENFLYDDLYGTDV
-149 SLLNEYLKSI
+149 S
-159 FPDSKY
+159 
-165 RKTPFLH
+165 
-172 MSSKK
+172 
-177 IDEFK
+177 
-182 IIPGRNLSDAIWF
+182 
-195 SGRRNY
+195 
-201 SAKVGHDVLN
+201 KV
-211 VALLNL
+211 
-217 KNPVIYDDS
+217 I
-226 GAYVN
+226 
-231 TPDKYKERVTNLG
+231 
-244 YDSVIFEPTW
+244 
-254 EREDGA
+254 
-260 IGKNELDQI
+260 
-269 AVQNTDQ
+269 
-276 IHILGT
+276 
-282 ENDLK
+282 
-287 QARAFVDRFDA
+287 
-298 SKVVD
+298 D
-303 ENGEPLVTY
+303 ENGEPLVVY
-312 HTSPHSEFSS
+312 HGSRSVFNKFDNTRSRRWSISEYSGNKHFFSS
-322 FDTRDRRIEI
+322 YKGVAESFIGDDYI
-332 NPDGSYDRSMMA
+332 NILNSISYNLEMVDFPGDATEDDVYGYIGSRLGMPGNEVKSLWQTAREKGDVNQFGDVVAKVNKEGKLYPVFLNIRESLDLNAKGERADS
-344 FVYDMS
+344 FLIDN
-350 DEEIDEAIRDY
+350 EESIKNAENVIIKYIDETVGGVYGTDY
-361 ENNGG
+361 LVTNPNN
-366 TSIYTAKSKGV
+366 I
-377 SSSYAKT
+377 
-384 ESQMFDIREREII
+384 
-397 DNADS
+397 
-402 WAEQDGLAKEGLY
+402 
-415 DEAFAFARV
+415 
-424 RDQWTGEVDKS
+424 
-435 KEGVLRNRFG
+435 
-445 LSKEEFDAQLKEIDT
+445 
-460 YLESKTE
+460 
-467 KFTEANKFELFED
+467 
-480 YVNEKTKSLR
+480 
-490 HNYSN
+490 
-495 DYDSGS
+495 
-501 DVIVGSQYALFV
+501 
-513 KMKNPLIVDAK
+513 
-524 GSNWDGIQY
+524 
-533 KGNIESTRTLEKIAK
+533 
-548 DNGYDGVIV
+548 
-557 KNVYDIGGEMISP
+557 
-570 ESTDVFSV
+570 
-578 YNANSVKSATDNNG
+578 KSAIGNNG
-592 EFSRESDN
+592 EFSREDDN
-600 IYYQTEKQLQSIESD
+600 IYYQTERQLQSIESD

-625 TLKSFGSESKLS
+625 TLKSFGSEAKLS
-637 DALKKLGVS
+637 DALKKAGVS
-646 PEIRGAILEGYKAM
+646 SEVRGAILEGYKAM
-660 PSIRSLSPLAALQ
+660 PSIRSLSPLATLQ

-696 EALEKRLTDYLSKY
+696 EALEKRLTDFLSKY

-715 VGDAVKKFGSVTG
+715 VGDAVKQFGSVTG

-764 SKKEENKDF
+764 SKREENKDF

-796 YKREDGTPDTYKIKK
+796 YKREDGSPDTYKIKK

-848 NKFRGTEYLS
+848 DKFRGTEYLS

-894 IEEQNKRDGGKALE
+894 IEEQNKKDGGKALG
-908 FMKFFSSIG
+908 FMQWFTSIG
-917 NVITGSLAYRLQ
+917 NQITGSLAYRLQ
-929 GTVYRGKLDAL
+929 GAVYRGKLDSL
-940 HDIDMEVPQSAH
+940 HDIDMHVPQSAH
-952 GILMDSPLVANA
+952 GIQLDSPLVQSA
-964 IQQAL
+964 IQEAKARNSTKL
-969 NNNQEQLFDIVTNS
+969 LETITNM
-983 PYFQKIKSKYPK
+983 PYFQKVKAKYPK
-995 IKFGAAYADRKKND
+995 IRFGAAYGDNKGRNR
-1009 KITVNAVYSE
+1009 ITVNAVYSE
-1019 DESLSERFLKMA
+1019 DESLSERFLKLT
-1031 GSYAERLNNFTEE
+1031 GSYASRLEHFTEE
-1044 ERSQIYLFDFFLK
+1044 ERGQIYLFDFFLVDY
-1057 PEATGF
+1057 EANGF
-1063 FEPVYELTLATFDV
+1063 FEPTYELALSTFDT
-1077 PMREKRWMGRA
+1077 PLREKRWMGRA

-1102 YRGKIQPTEQDLM
+1102 YKGKIQPSEQDLM
-1115 YQIGDNDNM
+1115 YQLDNNSNLITQSTSPALLELQKKLV
-1124 KFLNEITELT
+1124 KFPAFST
-1134 RDLNKRLGRG
+1134 GRG
-1144 GSASVIINEYFNGK
+1144 GWLNVSYDRAVRL
-1158 PVLKVFTYN
+1158 LKISGYN
-1167 SAFDLD
+1167 SASDID
-1173 YNYQIRY
+1173 
-1180 GLNGIIEVTSLPSTE
+1180 
-1195 QSKWAPF
+1195 F
-1202 NRDESDL
+1202 NRSLYYDPKDNVLLNTDGTESKISEEAKIAILDTL
-1209 AAFKNFYQTVDKKST
+1209 QALERGEGTKKGAF
-1224 QTGTSQVNR
+1224 
-1233 EISIQERFFNN
+1233 IQERFFNE

-1251 GGGSFFED
+1251 GGGSFFDEY
-1259 FNGLRGDDLSKEDQ
+1259 NQLSGSDLSEEERKKLQD
-1273 MTLLEAVDRV
+1273 AVDRV
-1283 EEIYMGGVDIPMSVD
+1283 EEIYMGGVDAPMSAD
-1298 DLNTIFNY
+1298 DLNIIFNY

-1318 REDFKRRHP
+1318 REDFKKRHP
-1327 NLWKPVNNQTQQ
+1327 DLWKPVDTPKAVQQLPQQ
-1339 QNDIPASYEGKITPD
+1339 QT
-1354 ANTIFVF
+1354 
-1361 GSNPEG
+1361 
-1367 RHGAGAAKVAR
+1367 
-1378 EQFGA
+1378 
-1383 VYGQGEGLQGNA
+1383 
-1395 YALPTKDLRVKE
+1395 
-1407 NNGLR
+1407 
-1412 SISPEQITE
+1412 SP
-1421 SIKRMYDVA
+1421 
-1430 RQNPNKQFKV
+1430 
-1440 AYTNGLNETT
+1440 
-1450 LNGYTG
+1450 
-1456 REMIQ
+1456 
-1461 MFKDAGPIPS
+1461 
-1471 NVVFSKN
+1471 
-1478 WTDHWNEV
+1478 
-1486 QGQSSTRQQLQR
+1486 QQ
-1498 PSSLSLA
+1498 P
-1505 EESFGRVI
+1505 
-1513 IDEKDRPYIKEDV
+1513 
-1526 TIYDIFD
+1526 
-1533 DGEIEAETT
+1533 
-1542 IEDLLNTLSEVEAF
+1542 VE
-1556 KNKNYASLDDILNDF
+1556 
-1571 RKTYGITATPED
+1571 
-1583 FEDKYGVTLRF
+1583 
-1594 RYTDTRQIN
+1594 
-1603 LFEDSFQE
+1603 E
-1611 KEEEPIVTS
+1611 KEEAPIVTS

-1650 KFSKLLD
+1650 KFSKLLNE
-1657 DKYEQKRQRLL
+1657 KYEQERQRLL
-1668 DAVKEAEDAGDD
+1668 NAVKEAENAGDD

-1696 AFLRQYGVRNLFND
+1696 AFLRQYGVKNLFND
-1710 IRESYNPKNITPES
+1710 IRETYNPESVTRES
-1724 ELIEYLDLYGL
+1724 ETQEYLDIYEL
-1735 DKDDLN
+1735 DESQLD
-1741 DDDRSNIDWNYQHK
+1741 DDDRSNIEWNEQHK
-1755 RDEFKKVQ
+1755 KDEFKKIQ

-1779 LERIIIDITSPNN
+1779 LEKIIIDITSPNN

-1807 NSNSEDETNNV
+1807 NSNSEDGTNNV
-1818 MDKEES
+1818 MNKEES

-1845 TREALMNLYEYDAEG
+1845 TREALMNLYEYGAEG
-1860 IPVLSDLSEMK
+1860 YPVLSDLNEMK

-1923 ILAEDPQLKAAFY
+1923 ILAEDSQLKAAFY

-1948 SRYKRDAD
+1948 SRSKRDAD
-1956 GHYEKDTTFP
+1956 GYYEKDTTFP
-1966 LNSRENTSW
+1966 LNSRENISW

-2000 GTVNR
+2000 GTVNK
-2005 NNLLKKVGPKLQ
+2005 NNLLNKVGPKLQ

-2029 NQKISVFLDTINP
+2029 NQKISDFLDTINP
-2042 TYEKSNWDVFM
+2042 TYGKSNWDVFM

-2073 DYKISEG
+2073 DYKISEN

-2092 SQITGGLNKDEKYYT
+2092 SQITGGLNKEDKYYT
-2107 PNAETGKIPAVD
+2107 PNAETGEIPAVD
-2119 ILTEFRGAYTAIADT
+2119 ILTEFSGAYTAIAQA
-2134 IGYIGEGATEGSF
+2134 ISYIGEGATEGSF

-2169 LSDANDDEKRCD
+2169 LSDVNNDEERCY

-2201 NSWLKQLAEKKE
+2201 NSWLKQLAENKG

-2251 VDKKKGYELAWYY
+2251 VDKKKDYELAWYY
-2264 VPMLSDTDS
+2264 VPMLSDTNS

-2282 TKEGY
+2282 TKDGY
-2287 QDRLLN
+2287 QDRLLK

-2344 DENGGFLEQ
+2344 DENGRFLDQ

-2366 KGDETKR
+2366 NGDETKR

-2384 DRAVRE
+2384 DKAVRE

-2411 DGTGTNAKFKYL
+2411 DGTGKNAKFKYL
-2423 KGYTDIDAQVQG
+2423 RGYTDIDAQIQG
-2435 NKSYIQETLN
+2435 NKSYIQEILN
-2445 NLDRE
+2445 SLDRE
-2450 RYKNFTRLAEKYLAN
+2450 KYKNFTRLAEKYLAN
-2465 PYSLSY
+2465 PYDLSY
-2471 SDRQRL
+2471 TDRQRL
-2477 FAKASELRK
+2477 FVKASEIRK

-2491 VERNEHR
+2491 TERNEHR

-2577 EQLKQALDEREKN
+2577 EQLKQALDERVKS
-2590 GTLSKASRDYILKQ
+2590 GTLSKASRNYILKQ

-2618 LDSYRAMLV
+2618 LDSYRAMMA

-2656 FQTKKPYLYSQT
+2656 FQTKKPYLYTQT

-2696 LPRLVEGTSMQDAFK
+2696 LPKLVEGTSMQDAFK

-2766 LDKQIEKGTINKE
+2766 LDKQIEKGTITKE
-2779 RHDEILS
+2779 RYDEVLS
-2786 QYKYKNEEEVLNHLR
+2786 QYKYQNEKDVLDYLNQV
-2801 KITDN
+2801 TNN

-2811 TIHSASYEDYG
+2811 TVHSASYEDYG

-2912 NDLVNAVRIVNGRF
+2912 NDLVNAVRIVDGRF

-2966 FGLSDKLK
+2966 FGLSDRLK
-2974 VVYDTDEKGN
+2974 VVYDTDENGK

-3078 IMLPEFDVVRY
+3078 IMLPEFDVIRY
-3089 DKSKAIQDFKKFN
+3089 DKEKAKKDFKRYSKQYN
-3102 QKYAQTQSWIDSIF
+3102 RDIDDTWEAYF
-3116 GAIIDENFE
+3116 DAILSDENFDE
-3125 GEEETDASADFD
+3125 YSDIQEVGTSKTFK

-3143 KENYKLDKPKF
+3143 KENYKLDRPKF
-3154 RKIKGTFKA
+3154 EKIKGTFKA

-3178 KENPSRAD
+3178 KENPTRAD
-3186 RERARKKRNNAIIDM
+3186 KERARKRRNNAIIDM

-3230 QRILENLSYN
+3230 QRILENLTYN

-3245 LGVKGNVSEKLNS
+3245 LGVKENVAEKLNS
-3258 LDEDALKDL
+3258 LDEDELKDL
-3267 AGKYG
+3267 ASKYG
-3272 KTLDPLS
+3272 KVLDPLS
-3279 PLTQIHFHKQNS
+3279 PLTQLHFHKQNS

-3310 QHSMFGLDA
+3310 QHSTLTLKA
-3319 NDNPKALGVIKLFG
+3319 NDSPKALGSIRLFG
-3333 KELRALN
+3333 KDLSALN
-3340 RVVNDEGEYIT
+3340 RVTNDEGEYIT

-3393 REVAAIMN
+3393 KEVAAVMN

-3411 VTKGLSDGVSKEIT
+3411 VTKGLSDGISKEIT
-3425 LNEVLTKY
+3425 LNEILTKY
-3433 AKAAGLDES
+3433 AKAAGLNES
-3442 ALNEFMDISGY
+3442 DVNGFIDIKDC
-3453 TLEDMYKARCNGA
+3453 TLEDMYKDRCNGV
-3466 EKNTEYYKMQF
+3466 KKDTDYYKRQF

-3484 NAEVDAMFV
+3484 NAEADAMFV

-3500 RADAQNAAAGPTMID
+3500 RADAQNAAAGPSMID
-3515 TILREIKI
+3515 TILREMKI
-3523 ETSITADRGLYDAV
+3523 EGTIKEDRGLYDSM
-3537 DTMSIDELKESP
+3537 DNMSIDDMKQNP
-3549 LGFIAAFQQF
+3549 LGFMAAFQQF
-3559 GIKRTQDIL
+3559 GIKRAQDIL
-3568 EEYFPQYSK
+3568 AEYFPQYSN
-3577 QFKGMLTDLMDRTKY
+3577 QFKNILSDIMERTKY
-3592 GNISVETAQKLF
+3592 NNISVETAQKLF
-3604 DAAILYNL
+3604 DATILYNL
-3612 QDIPIFSSL
+3612 SSIPLFSSL
-3621 KGKSKSPE
+3621 KGKAKSPE
-3629 EVYKYFL
+3629 DVYKYFL
-3636 KDFPETFKK
+3636 KDFPETFRK
-3645 AKESNPVVYKSGDTE
+3645 AKESNPVLYKTSDGKE

-3666 PIIKGLKVVPASKN
+3666 PLIKGLKVVPASKR
-3680 NVVKNIVLDTVG
+3680 NVVQTIVLDSAG
-3692 RLSKDCK
+3692 RLSKDGK
-3699 AKLTQSLEAL
+3699 AKLTQSWEAL
-3709 MYSGDDNARNLA
+3709 MYSENDNARNLA
-3721 INLFVYSVIRYS
+3721 LNLFAYSIVRYA

-3738 TGFAHLVPTAVREGI
+3738 TGFAHLVPTAVREGA
-3753 KGYIDKLEDIRKHGV
+3753 KGYIDKLEDIRKYGISL
-3768 GVKDKGGSNS
+3768 KDRGGNRS
-3778 FRTLFLRNNTENR
+3778 FRTLFLRNNTEDR
-3791 TLFPKLS
+3791 SLFPKLS

-3805 MKLFNDSK
+3805 MKLFNSST

-3839 VRMMQFDDKQVP
+3839 VMMRKVDDNLVP
-3851 VAMFKNGIMIQ
+3851 NAVFKNGVLIQ
-3862 TKDDNGKTK
+3862 TKGEDGKTQ
-3871 KQFFIF
+3871 KQFYIF
-3877 NQISTTEA
+3877 NQISSTEA

-3902 FLDNPYGE
+3902 FLDDPFGE
-3910 SAVQVSQEYE
+3910 SAVQISAEYE
-3920 AENTEVE
+3920 KENSEVE
-3927 TTEEEPQAISAEI
+3927 TAEEEPQAVSVEI
-3940 RYLNGSKKD
+3940 RYSNGSKTD
-3949 DEGNDICVSIS
+3949 DEGNNICTGIS
-3960 IKK
+3960 IK

>member
-1 MANCIFVSNDD
+1 MANCVFVSNDD

-33 MTEGKEVDS
+33 MTEGKEVNS

-55 NNIVAKATD
+55 NNIVAKVTD

-74 QKAIANG
+74 QQAI
-81 TFMKAPNGKPTNLT
+81 
-95 EGQWLQVRTKA
+95 
-106 FKDWFGDWELVANA
+106 
-120 EKLTDKDKHTL
+120 
-131 NRFFKVLPEYN
+131 
-142 SIFNGDV
+142 
-149 SLLNEYLKSI
+149 
-159 FPDSKY
+159 
-165 RKTPFLH
+165 
-172 MSSKK
+172 
-177 IDEFK
+177 
-182 IIPGRNLSDAIWF
+182 
-195 SGRRNY
+195 
-201 SAKVGHDVLN
+201 
-211 VALLNL
+211 
-217 KNPVIYDDS
+217 
-226 GAYVN
+226 
-231 TPDKYKERVTNLG
+231 
-244 YDSVIFEPTW
+244 
-254 EREDGA
+254 
-260 IGKNELDQI
+260 
-269 AVQNTDQ
+269 
-276 IHILGT
+276 
-282 ENDLK
+282 
-287 QARAFVDRFDA
+287 
-298 SKVVD
+298 
-303 ENGEPLVTY
+303 
-312 HTSPHSEFSS
+312 
-322 FDTRDRRIEI
+322 
-332 NPDGSYDRSMMA
+332 
-344 FVYDMS
+344 
-350 DEEIDEAIRDY
+350 
-361 ENNGG
+361 
-366 TSIYTAKSKGV
+366 
-377 SSSYAKT
+377 T
-384 ESQMFDIREREII
+384 ES
-397 DNADS
+397 
-402 WAEQDGLAKEGLY
+402 
-415 DEAFAFARV
+415 
-424 RDQWTGEVDKS
+424 
-435 KEGVLRNRFG
+435 
-445 LSKEEFDAQLKEIDT
+445 
-460 YLESKTE
+460 
-467 KFTEANKFELFED
+467 
-480 YVNEKTKSLR
+480 
-490 HNYSN
+490 
-495 DYDSGS
+495 
-501 DVIVGSQYALFV
+501 
-513 KMKNPLIVDAK
+513 
-524 GSNWDGIQY
+524 
-533 KGNIESTRTLEKIAK
+533 
-548 DNGYDGVIV
+548 
-557 KNVYDIGGEMISP
+557 
-570 ESTDVFSV
+570 
-578 YNANSVKSATDNNG
+578 
-592 EFSRESDN
+592 
-600 IYYQTEKQLQSIESD
+600 
-615 TQKLKALNNR
+615 
-625 TLKSFGSESKLS
+625 
-637 DALKKLGVS
+637 
-646 PEIRGAILEGYKAM
+646 
-660 PSIRSLSPLAALQ
+660 
-673 YIASSQY
+673 
-680 KGLVQQY
+680 
-687 NESIRKPQD
+687 
-696 EALEKRLTDYLSKY
+696 
-710 GFEIN
+710 
-715 VGDAVKKFGSVTG
+715 
-728 VLDII
+728 
-733 NKIIYVANNRNE
+733 
-745 MTLPEEFGHA
+745 
-755 FVELLGSTT
+755 
-764 SKKEENKDF
+764 
-773 TFLMDTVEN
+773 
-782 TELYKQV
+782 
-789 FEQYKDV
+789 
-796 YKREDGTPDTYKIKK
+796 
-811 EAIGQ
+811 
-816 AIGLSILSQYKGQDN
+816 
-831 ETKTFL
+831 
-837 QKVKEWVEKIL
+837 
-848 NKFRGTEYLS
+848 
-858 FENLVNQMAKEVLEG
+858 
-873 STKRLDKVD
+873 
-882 QTGYNRLDYYKT
+882 
-894 IEEQNKRDGGKALE
+894 
-908 FMKFFSSIG
+908 
-917 NVITGSLAYRLQ
+917 
-929 GTVYRGKLDAL
+929 
-940 HDIDMEVPQSAH
+940 
-952 GILMDSPLVANA
+952 
-964 IQQAL
+964 
-969 NNNQEQLFDIVTNS
+969 
-983 PYFQKIKSKYPK
+983 
-995 IKFGAAYADRKKND
+995 
-1009 KITVNAVYSE
+1009 
-1019 DESLSERFLKMA
+1019 
-1031 GSYAERLNNFTEE
+1031 
-1044 ERSQIYLFDFFLK
+1044 
-1057 PEATGF
+1057 
-1063 FEPVYELTLATFDV
+1063 
-1077 PMREKRWMGRA
+1077 
-1088 KDIMDYQ
+1088 
-1095 NWRVFDE
+1095 
-1102 YRGKIQPTEQDLM
+1102 
-1115 YQIGDNDNM
+1115 
-1124 KFLNEITELT
+1124 
-1134 RDLNKRLGRG
+1134 
-1144 GSASVIINEYFNGK
+1144 
-1158 PVLKVFTYN
+1158 
-1167 SAFDLD
+1167 
-1173 YNYQIRY
+1173 
-1180 GLNGIIEVTSLPSTE
+1180 
-1195 QSKWAPF
+1195 
-1202 NRDESDL
+1202 
-1209 AAFKNFYQTVDKKST
+1209 
-1224 QTGTSQVNR
+1224 
-1233 EISIQERFFNN
+1233 SIQERFFNE

-1251 GGGSFFED
+1251 GSGYFED
-1259 FNGLRGDDLSKEDQ
+1259 FNSLRGDDLSKEDQ
-1273 MTLLEAVDRV
+1273 MTLLEAVDRI
-1283 EEIYMGGVDIPMSVD
+1283 EEIYMGGVDIPMSID
-1298 DLNTIFNY
+1298 DLNIIFNY
-1306 MKKVNPEAYKAA
+1306 MKKVNPEAYKLA
-1318 REDFKRRHP
+1318 REDFKKRHP
-1327 NLWKPVNNQTQQ
+1327 DLWNPVGTSQAVQQ
-1339 QNDIPASYEGKITPD
+1339 QS
-1354 ANTIFVF
+1354 
-1361 GSNPEG
+1361 
-1367 RHGAGAAKVAR
+1367 
-1378 EQFGA
+1378 
-1383 VYGQGEGLQGNA
+1383 
-1395 YALPTKDLRVKE
+1395 
-1407 NNGLR
+1407 
-1412 SISPEQITE
+1412 
-1421 SIKRMYDVA
+1421 
-1430 RQNPNKQFKV
+1430 
-1440 AYTNGLNETT
+1440 
-1450 LNGYTG
+1450 
-1456 REMIQ
+1456 
-1461 MFKDAGPIPS
+1461 
-1471 NVVFSKN
+1471 
-1478 WTDHWNEV
+1478 
-1486 QGQSSTRQQLQR
+1486 QQLQAAQEQEIR
-1498 PSSLSLA
+1498 QFVTAAPYFRQKLTSKNKEELEKQTAIVKERAEKLA
-1505 EESFGRVI
+1505 
-1513 IDEKDRPYIKEDV
+1513 KEL
-1526 TIYDIFD
+1526 
-1533 DGEIEAETT
+1533 GLEIEVVRTMAGTYQESSEISYKYIIKSGEQDKVDLFAALMADLSYEYQDAVIAANYTHDKAQTNAYEIVYKVPDGTT
-1542 IEDLLNTLSEVEAF
+1542 IEDIEATLKEVGIDGSSFELDSSELSIIGFSEEEVQEIINKLKDRYEYKEHNPQNSRYLDNEYRRNAYKSWLNSERGKQNRKLYNACSKALAICEAAAPYYTKERGVDPDEEVDAEEAQRIKAAKEAAENWKPEVNNSPQQQASPQQPVE
-1556 KNKNYASLDDILNDF
+1556 
-1571 RKTYGITATPED
+1571 
-1583 FEDKYGVTLRF
+1583 
-1594 RYTDTRQIN
+1594 
-1603 LFEDSFQE
+1603 E
-1611 KEEEPIVTS
+1611 KEEAPIITS

-1650 KFSKLLD
+1650 KFSKLLNE
-1657 DKYEQKRQRLL
+1657 KYEQERQRLL

-1680 TKAASLYGEYA
+1680 AKAASLYGEYA

-1696 AFLRQYGVRNLFND
+1696 AFLRQYGVKNLFND
-1710 IRESYNPKNITPES
+1710 IRESYNPENITQDS
-1724 ELIEYLDLYGL
+1724 ELQEYLDTYGL
-1735 DKDDLN
+1735 EDSDLN

-1792 TGKEEIKSSDTLNED
+1792 TGKEEIKSSDILNED

-1845 TREALMNLYEYDAEG
+1845 TREALMNLYEYDTEG
-1860 IPVLSDLSEMK
+1860 VPVLSDLNEMK
-1871 HLDPEH
+1871 YLDPEH

-1985 GGIQIGGQESVFNSD
+1985 GGIQIGGQESVFNPD

-2005 NNLLKKVGPKLQ
+2005 NNLLNKVGPKLQ
-2017 SILDGIKPIKED
+2017 AILNGVNAINKESSTTEVK
-2029 NQKISVFLDTINP
+2029 NQKISDFLDTINP
-2042 TYEKSNWDVFM
+2042 AYKKSNWNLLM

-2080 QPVGIISVLNSI
+2080 QPVGITSILTSI

-2107 PNAETGKIPAVD
+2107 PNAETGEIPAVD
-2119 ILTEFRGAYTAIADT
+2119 ILTEFRGAYTAIAQT

-2169 LSDANDDEKRCD
+2169 LSDANNDEKRCD

-2201 NSWLKQLAEKKE
+2201 NSWLRQLAEDKE

-2251 VDKKKGYELAWYY
+2251 VDKKKGYKLAWYY

-2273 SEFIQFTKD
+2273 AEFVQFTKEVD
-2282 TKEGY
+2282 EGY
-2287 QDRLLN
+2287 QDKLLK

-2336 FPELNTWK
+2336 YPELNTWK

-2384 DRAVRE
+2384 DKAVRE

-2411 DGTGTNAKFKYL
+2411 DGTGKNAKFKYL
-2423 KGYTDIDAQVQG
+2423 KGYTDIDAQMQG
-2435 NKSYIQETLN
+2435 NRSYIQETLN

-2450 RYKNFTRLAEKYLAN
+2450 RYKNFTRLAERYLAN
-2465 PYSLSY
+2465 PYSLNY
-2471 SDRQRL
+2471 NDRQRL
-2477 FAKASELRK
+2477 FAKASELNK
-2486 ESTPR
+2486 ESVPR
-2491 VERNEHR
+2491 VEKNEHR

-2522 LAYYKDATDF
+2522 LAYYKNATDF

-2563 SIYLADEKILSNTY
+2563 SIYLADEKILSNTF
-2577 EQLKQALDEREKN
+2577 EQLKQALDERVDN

-2640 KNFQSG
+2640 KNFQDPSG

-2656 FQTKKPYLYSQT
+2656 FQTKKPYLYTQT

-2696 LPRLVEGTSMQDAFK
+2696 LPKLVEGTSMQDAFK

-2743 NYKEGPVKY
+2743 NYKEGPVKFDNHIY
-2752 AGTEYK
+2752 PDVYK
-2758 DAYALKKE
+2758 LINGYNDANGNHHEGLNEK
-2766 LDKQIEKGTINKE
+2766 IEKGTITKE
-2779 RHDEILS
+2779 RYDEVLS
-2786 QYKYKNEEEVLNHLR
+2786 QYKYQNEKEVLDYLNQ
-2801 KITDN
+2801 ITDN

-2811 TIHSASYEDYG
+2811 TVHSASYEDYG

-2848 DITPGTILKVGNTKM
+2848 DITPGTMLSVAGTRM

-2877 DNIAQAFDEVSEK
+2877 DNIAQAFDEVSDK

-2899 LLIETIKGNDRYP
+2899 LLVETIKGNDRYP
-2912 NDLVNAVRIVNGRF
+2912 NDLVNAVRIVDGRF

-2966 FGLSDKLK
+2966 FGLSDRLK

-3012 NYILDMKDFPEE
+3012 NYILDMDDFPDE

-3078 IMLPEFDVVRY
+3078 IMLPEFNVIRY

-3137 DWWKEN
+3137 AWWKEN
-3143 KENYKLDKPKF
+3143 KENYKLDRPKF

-3163 DENGKNASFDDGLSK
+3163 DENGRNASFDDGLSK
-3178 KENPSRAD
+3178 KENPTRAD
-3186 RERARKKRNNAIIDM
+3186 KERARKKRNNAIIDM

-3206 TNPDT
+3206 TNSDT

-3220 FAEVQKQAYI
+3220 FEEVKKQAHI
-3230 QRILENLSYN
+3230 QRILENLTYD

-3245 LGVKGNVSEKLNS
+3245 LGVKDNVAEKLNS
-3258 LDEDALKDL
+3258 LNEDELAEL

-3272 KTLDPLS
+3272 KVLDPLS

-3310 QHSMFGLDA
+3310 QHSEFSLIY
-3319 NDNPKALGVIKLFG
+3319 NDNPKALGSISLFG
-3333 KELRALN
+3333 KNLSDLN
-3340 RVVNDEGEYIT
+3340 RVQNAEGEYIT

-3364 GKTPTLEDNGQNDF
+3364 GKDPTLEDNGQNDF

-3425 LNEVLTKY
+3425 LNEILTKY
-3433 AKAAGLDES
+3433 AKAAGLNES
-3442 ALNEFMDISGY
+3442 DVDGFIDIKDF
-3453 TLEDMYKARCNGA
+3453 TLEDMYKDRCNGVKKDA
-3466 EKNTEYYKMQF
+3466 DYYKRQF

-3484 NAEVDAMFV
+3484 NAENDAMFV

-3500 RADAQNAAAGPTMID
+3500 RADAQNAAAGPLMMD

-3523 ETSITADRGLYDAV
+3523 ETTVKADRGLYDAA
-3537 DTMSIDELKESP
+3537 DTMSIESMKESP
-3549 LGFIAAFQQF
+3549 LGFMAAFQQF

-3568 EEYFPQYSK
+3568 AAYFPQYSGP
-3577 QFKGMLTDLMDRTKY
+3577 FKGMLTDLMKRTKY
-3592 GNISVETAQKLF
+3592 NNVSVETAQKLF
-3604 DAAILYNL
+3604 DATILYNL
-3612 QDIPIFSSL
+3612 SSIPLFSSL
-3621 KGKSKSPE
+3621 KGKAKSSE
-3629 EVYKYFL
+3629 DVYKYFL

-3666 PIIKGLKVVPASKN
+3666 PIIKGLKVVPASKT
-3680 NVVKNIVLDTVG
+3680 NVVATIVLDSVG
-3692 RLSKDCK
+3692 RLSKDGK
-3699 AKLTQSLEAL
+3699 AKLTQSWEAL
-3709 MYSGDDNARNLA
+3709 MYSDNDNARNLA
-3721 INLFVYSVIRYS
+3721 LNLFAYSVVRYS

-3738 TGFAHLVPTAVREGI
+3738 TGFAHLVPTAVREGA

-3768 GVKDKGGSNS
+3768 STKDRGGNNS

-3805 MKLFNDSK
+3805 MKMFNDSK

-3824 ANTTALND
+3824 ANTTDLNN

-3839 VRMMQFDDKQVP
+3839 VMMMHDPNGNPYP
-3851 VAMFKNGIMIQ
+3851 VSVFKNGIMIQ
-3862 TKDDNGKTK
+3862 IKGEDGKTQK
-3871 KQFFIF
+3871 RFFIF
-3877 NQISTTEA
+3877 NQISNTEA

-3920 AENTEVE
+3920 EENTEIE
-3927 TTEEEPQAISAEI
+3927 TAEDEPQAISAEI

-3960 IKK
+3960 ISK

>member
-24 LAVHATIMA
+24 LAVHATIML

-74 QKAIANG
+74 EQAIANG
-81 TFMKAPNGKPTNLT
+81 TFMLAPNGKPTNLT
-95 EGQWLQVRTKA
+95 EGQWLQVRTGA
-106 FKDWFGDWELVANA
+106 FKDWFGDWEKYAKLRNA
-120 EKLTDKDKHTL
+120 TVIWGHPASGKTYLFKQGKKDVIDFDSEYKIRINKLMG
-131 NRFFKVLPEYN
+131 LPEGADAKELRNAARKARKQEYHDL
-142 SIFNGDV
+142 IMRLFDEAVAEAKRTGRKLLV
-149 SLLNEYLKSI
+149 SDMMLLKEREADIDAITNM
-159 FPDSKY
+159 PDSKFVE
-165 RKTPFLH
+165 RSALRGETDVAN
-172 MSSKK
+172 K
-177 IDEFK
+177 ILWKNDINEAMENVADKSK
-182 IIPGRNLSDAIWF
+182 IINTENFL
-195 SGRRNY
+195 
-201 SAKVGHDVLN
+201 
-211 VALLNL
+211 
-217 KNPVIYDDS
+217 YDDLY
-226 GAYVN
+226 G
-231 TPDKYKERVTNLG
+231 
-244 YDSVIFEPTW
+244 
-254 EREDGA
+254 
-260 IGKNELDQI
+260 
-269 AVQNTDQ
+269 TDVS
-276 IHILGT
+276 
-282 ENDLK
+282 E
-287 QARAFVDRFDA
+287 
-298 SKVVD
+298 VVD

-361 ENNGG
+361 ENNDG
-366 TSIYTAKSKGV
+366 TSVYTAKSKGV

-402 WAEQDGLAKEGLY
+402 WIEQDDLAKEGLY

-435 KEGVLRNRFG
+435 REEVLRGRFG
-445 LSKEEFDAQLKEIDT
+445 LSKEEFDEKLKEIDA

-467 KFTEANKFELFED
+467 KFTESNKFELFED
-480 YVNEKTKSLR
+480 YVNKKMKSLR

-495 DYDSGS
+495 DYDSSS
-501 DVIVGSQYALFV
+501 DAIVGSQYALFV

-524 GSNWDGIQY
+524 GNNWNEIQY
-533 KGNIESTRTLEKIAK
+533 KGKIESTRTLEKIAK

-557 KNVYDIGGEMISP
+557 KNVYDIGGEMSFP
-570 ESTDVFSV
+570 EATDVFSV
-578 YNANSVKSATDNNG
+578 RDANSVKSATDNNG
-592 EFSRESDN
+592 EFSIDNN
-600 IYYQTEKQLQSIESD
+600 IYYQTEKQSQSIESD

-625 TLKSFGSESKLS
+625 TLKSFGSEAKLS
-637 DALKKLGVS
+637 DALKKAGVS
-646 PEIRGAILEGYKAM
+646 SEVRGAILEGYKAM
-660 PSIRSLSPLAALQ
+660 PSIKNLSPLAALQ

-687 NESIRKPQD
+687 NESIRRPQD

-710 GFEIN
+710 GFEVN
-715 VGDAVKKFGSVTG
+715 VGDAVKQFGSVTG

-816 AIGLSILSQYKGQDN
+816 AIGLSILSQYKGKDS

-848 NKFRGTEYLS
+848 DKFRGTEYLS

-894 IEEQNKRDGGKALE
+894 IEEQNKRDGGKALK

-1009 KITVNAVYSE
+1009 KVTVNAVYSE
-1019 DESLSERFLKMA
+1019 DESLSERFLKMT

-1057 PEATGF
+1057 SEATGF

-1144 GSASVIINEYFNGK
+1144 GSASVVINEYFNGK

-1180 GLNGIIEVTSLPSTE
+1180 GLNGVIEVTSLPSTE

-1202 NRDESDL
+1202 SRDESDL
-1209 AAFKNFYQTVDKKST
+1209 AAFKSFYQTVDKKST
-1224 QTGTSQVNR
+1224 QTETPQANR
-1233 EISIQERFFNN
+1233 EVSIQERFFNN

-1273 MTLLEAVDRV
+1273 MALLEAVDRV

-1298 DLNTIFNY
+1298 DLNIIFNY

-1318 REDFKRRHP
+1318 REDFKQRHP
-1327 NLWKPVNNQTQQ
+1327 DLWKPVNNQAQQ
-1339 QNDIPASYEGKITPD
+1339 QNNIPASYEGKITPD
-1354 ANTIFVF
+1354 ANTVFVF

-1367 RHGAGAAKVAR
+1367 RHGAGAAKVAK

-1383 VYGQGEGLQGNA
+1383 IYGQGEGLQGDA
-1395 YALPTKDLRVKE
+1395 YAIPTKDLRVKE
-1407 NNGLR
+1407 NSGLR

-1421 SIKRMYDVA
+1421 SIRKMYEVA

-1440 AYTNGLNETT
+1440 AYTNGLNEVT
-1450 LNGYTG
+1450 LNGYSG

-1461 MFKDAGPIPS
+1461 MFKDAGPIPA

-1478 WTDHWNEV
+1478 WTDHWNEI
-1486 QGQSSTRQQLQR
+1486 GQQQAPLQQL
-1498 PSSLSLA
+1498 
-1505 EESFGRVI
+1505 
-1513 IDEKDRPYIKEDV
+1513 
-1526 TIYDIFD
+1526 
-1533 DGEIEAETT
+1533 IE
-1542 IEDLLNTLSEVEAF
+1542 
-1556 KNKNYASLDDILNDF
+1556 
-1571 RKTYGITATPED
+1571 
-1583 FEDKYGVTLRF
+1583 
-1594 RYTDTRQIN
+1594 
-1603 LFEDSFQE
+1603 E
-1611 KEEEPIVTS
+1611 KEEAPIVTS

-1650 KFSKLLD
+1650 KFSKLLN
-1657 DKYEQKRQRLL
+1657 DKYEQERQRLL

-1710 IRESYNPKNITPES
+1710 IRESYNPENITPES

-1792 TGKEEIKSSDTLNED
+1792 TGKEEIKSSDALNED

-1845 TREALMNLYEYDAEG
+1845 TREALMNLYEYDTEG
-1860 IPVLSDLSEMK
+1860 IPVLSDLNEMK

-1888 MVNSD
+1888 MVNSN

-2029 NQKISVFLDTINP
+2029 NQKISDFLDTINP
-2042 TYEKSNWDVFM
+2042 TYGKSNWDVFM

-2073 DYKISEG
+2073 DYKISEN
-2080 QPVGIISVLNSI
+2080 QPVGITSVLNSI
-2092 SQITGGLNKDEKYYT
+2092 SQITGGLKKEDKYYT
-2107 PNAETGKIPAVD
+2107 PNAETGEIPAVD
-2119 ILTEFRGAYTAIADT
+2119 ILTEFRGAYTAIAQT

-2169 LSDANDDEKRCD
+2169 LSDANNDEKRCD

-2188 GKFNWFKKDGVWL
+2188 GKFNWFKKDGVWF
-2201 NSWLKQLAEKKE
+2201 NSWLRQLAEDKE

-2251 VDKKKGYELAWYY
+2251 VDKKKGYKLAWYY

-2273 SEFIQFTKD
+2273 AEFVQFTKEVD
-2282 TKEGY
+2282 EGY
-2287 QDRLLN
+2287 QDKLLK

-2336 FPELNTWK
+2336 YPELNTWK

-2384 DRAVRE
+2384 DKAVRE

-2411 DGTGTNAKFKYL
+2411 DGTGKNAKFKYL
-2423 KGYTDIDAQVQG
+2423 KGYTDIDAQIQG
-2435 NKSYIQETLN
+2435 NRSYIQGTLN

-2450 RYKNFTRLAEKYLAN
+2450 RYKNFARLAEMYLAN

-2471 SDRQRL
+2471 NDRQRL
-2477 FAKASELRK
+2477 FAKASELNK
-2486 ESTPR
+2486 ESVPR

-2551 YNGERVGKDIER
+2551 YNGEKVGKDIER

-2577 EQLKQALDEREKN
+2577 EQLKQALDERMKD

-2696 LPRLVEGTSMQDAFK
+2696 LPKLVEGTSMQDAFK

-2766 LDKQIEKGTINKE
+2766 LDKRIEKGTINKE
-2779 RHDEILS
+2779 RYDEILS
-2786 QYKYKNEEEVLNHLR
+2786 QYKYQNEKEVLDHLR
-2801 KITDN
+2801 QITDN

-2848 DITPGTILKVGNTKM
+2848 DITPGTMLSVAGTNM

-2912 NDLVNAVRIVNGRF
+2912 NDLVNAVRIVDGRF

-2966 FGLSDKLK
+2966 FGLSDRLK
-2974 VVYDTDEKGN
+2974 VVYDTDENGN

-3078 IMLPEFDVVRY
+3078 IMLPEFDVIRY
-3089 DKSKAIQDFKKFN
+3089 DKEKAKKDFKEYNKRYNRDIDDTWEAYFDAILNDDNLDEYSDIQETGTAKTFN
-3102 QKYAQTQSWIDSIF
+3102 
-3116 GAIIDENFE
+3116 
-3125 GEEETDASADFD
+3125 

-3143 KENYKLDKPKF
+3143 KENYKLDRPKF
-3154 RKIKGTFKA
+3154 KKIKGTFKA

-3178 KENPSRAD
+3178 KENPTRAD

-3230 QRILENLSYN
+3230 QRILENLSYS

-3258 LDEDALKDL
+3258 LDEDELKDL

-3272 KTLDPLS
+3272 KVLDPLS

-3310 QHSMFGLDA
+3310 QHSQFDLRA

-3333 KELRALN
+3333 KELSDLSK
-3340 RVVNDEGEYIT
+3340 VVNAEGEYIT

-3433 AKAAGLDES
+3433 AKAAGLDEN
-3442 ALNEFMDISGY
+3442 ALNEFIDISGY

-3484 NAEVDAMFV
+3484 NAETDAMFV

-3523 ETSITADRGLYDAV
+3523 ETSITADRGLYDAI
-3537 DTMSIDELKESP
+3537 DSMSIDELKESP

-3568 EEYFPQYSK
+3568 AEYFPQYSP
-3577 QFKGMLTDLMDRTKY
+3577 QFKDMLTDLMNRTKY
-3592 GNISVETAQKLF
+3592 GNISVETSQKLF

-3612 QDIPIFSSL
+3612 QEVPIFSSL
-3621 KGKSKSPE
+3621 KGKAKSPE

-3645 AKESNPVVYKSGDTE
+3645 AKESNPVVYKSGDTK

-3666 PIIKGLKVVPASKN
+3666 PIIKGLKVVPASKT
-3680 NVVKNIVLDTVG
+3680 NVVQTIVLDTVG
-3692 RLSKDCK
+3692 RLSKDGK
-3699 AKLTQSLEAL
+3699 AKLTQSWEAL
-3709 MYSGDDNARNLA
+3709 MYSEDANARNLA

-3805 MKLFNDSK
+3805 MKLFNESK
-3813 DLSGNGGRIIT
+3813 DLSGNGGRVIT

-3832 VIPSVVT
+3832 IIPSVVT
-3839 VRMMQFDDKQVP
+3839 VRMRQFDNKQVP

-3862 TKDDNGKTK
+3862 TKGDDGKTQ

-3927 TTEEEPQAISAEI
+3927 TTEEEPQAVSAEI

-3960 IKK
+3960 ISK

>member
-1 MANCIFVSNDD
+1 MVVYHGSRAVFNKFDNTKS
-12 LERYSK
+12 RRW
-18 ELGISK
+18 GISEYSGNK
-24 LAVHATIMA
+24 HFFSSYKGVAESFIGDDYINTLNSISYNLEIGFPEDATEDDVYGYIGSRLGMSGNEVKSVWQTA
-33 MTEGKEVDS
+33 REKGDVNQFGDVVAKVNKEGKLYPVFLNIRESLDLNAKGERADS
-42 IPSPQEVKEYRQR
+42 FLIDNEESIKNAENVIIKYINETVGDAYGTDYLVTNP
-55 NNIVAKATD
+55 NNI
-64 NSLSEMASIK
+64 
-74 QKAIANG
+74 
-81 TFMKAPNGKPTNLT
+81 
-95 EGQWLQVRTKA
+95 
-106 FKDWFGDWELVANA
+106 
-120 EKLTDKDKHTL
+120 
-131 NRFFKVLPEYN
+131 
-142 SIFNGDV
+142 
-149 SLLNEYLKSI
+149 
-159 FPDSKY
+159 
-165 RKTPFLH
+165 
-172 MSSKK
+172 
-177 IDEFK
+177 
-182 IIPGRNLSDAIWF
+182 
-195 SGRRNY
+195 
-201 SAKVGHDVLN
+201 
-211 VALLNL
+211 
-217 KNPVIYDDS
+217 
-226 GAYVN
+226 
-231 TPDKYKERVTNLG
+231 
-244 YDSVIFEPTW
+244 
-254 EREDGA
+254 
-260 IGKNELDQI
+260 
-269 AVQNTDQ
+269 
-276 IHILGT
+276 
-282 ENDLK
+282 
-287 QARAFVDRFDA
+287 
-298 SKVVD
+298 
-303 ENGEPLVTY
+303 
-312 HTSPHSEFSS
+312 
-322 FDTRDRRIEI
+322 
-332 NPDGSYDRSMMA
+332 
-344 FVYDMS
+344 
-350 DEEIDEAIRDY
+350 
-361 ENNGG
+361 
-366 TSIYTAKSKGV
+366 
-377 SSSYAKT
+377 
-384 ESQMFDIREREII
+384 
-397 DNADS
+397 
-402 WAEQDGLAKEGLY
+402 
-415 DEAFAFARV
+415 
-424 RDQWTGEVDKS
+424 
-435 KEGVLRNRFG
+435 
-445 LSKEEFDAQLKEIDT
+445 
-460 YLESKTE
+460 
-467 KFTEANKFELFED
+467 
-480 YVNEKTKSLR
+480 
-490 HNYSN
+490 
-495 DYDSGS
+495 
-501 DVIVGSQYALFV
+501 
-513 KMKNPLIVDAK
+513 
-524 GSNWDGIQY
+524 
-533 KGNIESTRTLEKIAK
+533 
-548 DNGYDGVIV
+548 
-557 KNVYDIGGEMISP
+557 
-570 ESTDVFSV
+570 
-578 YNANSVKSATDNNG
+578 KSATGNNG
-592 EFSRESDN
+592 EFSRENDI

-615 TQKLKALNNR
+615 TQKLKTLNNR
-625 TLKSFGSESKLS
+625 TLKSFGSEAKLS
-637 DALKKLGVS
+637 DALKKAGVS
-646 PEIRGAILEGYKAM
+646 SEVRGAILEGYKAM
-660 PSIRSLSPLAALQ
+660 PSIRSLNPLTALQ

-696 EALEKRLTDYLSKY
+696 EALEKQLADYLAKY

-715 VGDAVKKFGSVTG
+715 VGDAVKQFGSVTG

-796 YKREDGTPDTYKIKK
+796 YKREDGTPDIYKIKK

-848 NKFRGTEYLS
+848 DKFRGTEYLS

-929 GTVYRGKLDAL
+929 GTVYRGKLDAP

-1009 KITVNAVYSE
+1009 KVTVNAVYSE
-1019 DESLSERFLKMA
+1019 DESLSERFLKMT

-1063 FEPVYELTLATFDV
+1063 FEPVYGLTLATFDV

-1115 YQIGDNDNM
+1115 YQLSNNDNM

-1144 GSASVIINEYFNGK
+1144 GSASVVINEYFNGK
-1158 PVLKVFTYN
+1158 PILKVFTYN

-1180 GLNGIIEVTSLPSTE
+1180 GLNGTIEVTSLPTTE

-1202 NRDESDL
+1202 SRDESDL
-1209 AAFKNFYQTVDKKST
+1209 AAFRNFYQTVDKKPT
-1224 QTGTSQVNR
+1224 QTEASQTSR

-1273 MTLLEAVDRV
+1273 MALLEAVDRV
-1283 EEIYMGGVDIPMSVD
+1283 EEIYMGGVDIPMSID
-1298 DLNTIFNY
+1298 DLNIIFNY

-1318 REDFKRRHP
+1318 REDFKQRHP
-1327 NLWKPVNNQTQQ
+1327 NLWSPTQTVQQ
-1339 QNDIPASYEGKITPD
+1339 QNRQQTVKITESTGGYAQRTRENISWSDVTLAFAVDDTTAGERLTEKEATNQGKYISEFLPNGLDVTDIKRRVRNQIISMQSDQSYGHKGKTLSTKNIKLNIAGNGIYTLVPKGISQEQTNDYVTAYLREMLAQGVTISEIRSGGQTGVDEAGIIAAQRLGIPASVHAPKGFIFRTSDGKDIADRAAFENRFNQAQQSEQNNIPASYEGKITPD
-1354 ANTIFVF
+1354 TNTVFVF

-1367 RHGAGAAKVAR
+1367 RHGAGAAKIAR

-1383 VYGQGEGLQGNA
+1383 IYGQGEGLQGNA

-1407 NNGLR
+1407 NNGLK
-1412 SISPEQITE
+1412 SISPEQIIE
-1421 SIKRMYDVA
+1421 SIKKMYEVA
-1430 RQNPNKQFKV
+1430 RQNPSKQFKV

-1461 MFKDAGPIPS
+1461 MFKDAGPIPT

-1486 QGQSSTRQQLQR
+1486 TSQQYQQQTS
-1498 PSSLSLA
+1498 PQQ
-1505 EESFGRVI
+1505 
-1513 IDEKDRPYIKEDV
+1513 P
-1526 TIYDIFD
+1526 
-1533 DGEIEAETT
+1533 
-1542 IEDLLNTLSEVEAF
+1542 VE
-1556 KNKNYASLDDILNDF
+1556 
-1571 RKTYGITATPED
+1571 
-1583 FEDKYGVTLRF
+1583 
-1594 RYTDTRQIN
+1594 
-1603 LFEDSFQE
+1603 E
-1611 KEEEPIVTS
+1611 KEEAPIITS

-1632 AYADNPAIKR
+1632 AYADNPAVKR

-1650 KFSKLLD
+1650 KFSKLLNE
-1657 DKYEQKRQRLL
+1657 KYEQERQRLL

-1680 TKAASLYGEYA
+1680 AKAASLYGEYA

-1696 AFLRQYGVRNLFND
+1696 AFLRQYGVKNLFND
-1710 IRESYNPKNITPES
+1710 IRESYNPENITPES
-1724 ELIEYLDLYGL
+1724 ELAEYLDLYGL

-1792 TGKEEIKSSDTLNED
+1792 TGKEEIKSSDALNED

-1845 TREALMNLYEYDAEG
+1845 TREALMNLYEYDTEG
-1860 IPVLSDLSEMK
+1860 VPVLSDLNEMK

-1966 LNSRENTSW
+1966 LNSRENISW

-2005 NNLLKKVGPKLQ
+2005 NNLLNKVGPKLQ
-2017 SILDGIKPIKED
+2017 AILNGVNAINKESSTTENKESSTTEVK
-2029 NQKISVFLDTINP
+2029 NQKISDFLDTINP
-2042 TYEKSNWDVFM
+2042 TYKKSNWNLLM

-2080 QPVGIISVLNSI
+2080 QPVGITSILTSI

-2119 ILTEFRGAYTAIADT
+2119 ILTEFRGAYTAIAET

-2169 LSDANDDEKRCD
+2169 LSDVNGDEKRCD

-2201 NSWLKQLAEKKE
+2201 NSWLKQLSERKE

-2251 VDKKKGYELAWYY
+2251 VDKKKDYELAWYY

-2321 DKIANFDTR
+2321 NKIANFDTR

-2373 LELNTSIHNLI
+2373 LELNTAIHNLI
-2384 DRAVRE
+2384 DKAVRE

-2411 DGTGTNAKFKYL
+2411 DGTGKNAKFKYL
-2423 KGYTDIDAQVQG
+2423 KGYTDIDAQIQG
-2435 NKSYIQETLN
+2435 NRSYIQGTLN

-2450 RYKNFTRLAEKYLAN
+2450 RYKNFTRLAERYLAN

-2471 SDRQRL
+2471 NDRQRL
-2477 FAKASELRK
+2477 FAKASELNK
-2486 ESTPR
+2486 ESVPR
-2491 VERNEHR
+2491 VEKNEHR

-2577 EQLKQALDEREKN
+2577 EQLKQALDERMKD

-2696 LPRLVEGTSMQDAFK
+2696 LPKLVEGTSMKDAFK

-2717 FMKENNIDVVN
+2717 FMKDNSIDVVN

-2766 LDKQIEKGTINKE
+2766 LDKQIEKGIITKE
-2779 RHDEILS
+2779 RYDEILS
-2786 QYKYKNEEEVLNHLR
+2786 QYKYQNEKEVLDYLNQV
-2801 KITDN
+2801 TDN

-2848 DITPGTILKVGNTKM
+2848 DITPGTMLSVAGTKM

-2877 DNIAQAFDEVSEK
+2877 DNIAQAFDEVSDK

-2912 NDLVNAVRIVNGRF
+2912 NDLVNAVRIVDGRF

-2974 VVYDTDEKGN
+2974 VVYDTDENGN

-3012 NYILDMKDFPEE
+3012 NYILDMNDFPEE

-3078 IMLPEFDVVRY
+3078 IMLPEFDVIRY

-3137 DWWKEN
+3137 AWWKEN
-3143 KENYKLDKPKF
+3143 KENYKLDRPKF

-3178 KENPSRAD
+3178 KENPTRAD
-3186 RERARKKRNNAIIDM
+3186 KERARKKRNNAIIDM

-3211 LQRFVKPGG
+3211 LPRFVKPGG

-3230 QRILENLSYN
+3230 QRILENLSYS

-3272 KTLDPLS
+3272 KVLDPLS

-3310 QHSMFGLDA
+3310 QHSQFDLGA
-3319 NDNPKALGVIKLFG
+3319 NDNPKALKVIKLFG
-3333 KELRALN
+3333 KKLSDLSK
-3340 RVVNDEGEYIT
+3340 VVNDEGEYIT

-3433 AKAAGLDES
+3433 AKASGLDES

-3523 ETSITADRGLYDAV
+3523 ETSITADRGLYDAI

-3568 EEYFPQYSK
+3568 AEYFPQYSP
-3577 QFKGMLTDLMDRTKY
+3577 QFKDMLTDLMNRTKY

-3621 KGKSKSPE
+3621 KGKAKSPE

-3666 PIIKGLKVVPASKN
+3666 PIIKGLKVVPASKT
-3680 NVVKNIVLDTVG
+3680 NVVQTIVLDTVG
-3692 RLSKDCK
+3692 RLSKDGK
-3699 AKLTQSLEAL
+3699 AKLTQSWEAL
-3709 MYSGDDNARNLA
+3709 MYSEDANARNLA

-3738 TGFAHLVPTAVREGI
+3738 TGFAHLVPTAVREGV

-3805 MKLFNDSK
+3805 MKLFNESK

-3839 VRMMQFDDKQVP
+3839 VRMRQFDDKQVP

-3862 TKDDNGKTK
+3862 TKGDDGKTQ

-3910 SAVQVSQEYE
+3910 SAIQVSQEYE
-3920 AENTEVE
+3920 AENTEVD

-3960 IKK
+3960 ISK

>member
-24 LAVHATIMA
+24 LAVHATIML
-33 MTEGKEVDS
+33 MTNKQEVDD
-42 IPSPQEVKEYRQR
+42 IPSVEAVRRYRQS
-55 NNIVAKATD
+55 N
-64 NSLSEMASIK
+64 
-74 QKAIANG
+74 
-81 TFMKAPNGKPTNLT
+81 
-95 EGQWLQVRTKA
+95 
-106 FKDWFGDWELVANA
+106 
-120 EKLTDKDKHTL
+120 
-131 NRFFKVLPEYN
+131 
-142 SIFNGDV
+142 
-149 SLLNEYLKSI
+149 
-159 FPDSKY
+159 
-165 RKTPFLH
+165 
-172 MSSKK
+172 
-177 IDEFK
+177 
-182 IIPGRNLSDAIWF
+182 IIPA
-195 SGRRNY
+195 
-201 SAKVGHDVLN
+201 
-211 VALLNL
+211 
-217 KNPVIYDDS
+217 
-226 GAYVN
+226 
-231 TPDKYKERVTNLG
+231 
-244 YDSVIFEPTW
+244 
-254 EREDGA
+254 
-260 IGKNELDQI
+260 
-269 AVQNTDQ
+269 
-276 IHILGT
+276 
-282 ENDLK
+282 
-287 QARAFVDRFDA
+287 
-298 SKVVD
+298 
-303 ENGEPLVTY
+303 
-312 HTSPHSEFSS
+312 
-322 FDTRDRRIEI
+322 
-332 NPDGSYDRSMMA
+332 
-344 FVYDMS
+344 
-350 DEEIDEAIRDY
+350 
-361 ENNGG
+361 
-366 TSIYTAKSKGV
+366 
-377 SSSYAKT
+377 
-384 ESQMFDIREREII
+384 
-397 DNADS
+397 
-402 WAEQDGLAKEGLY
+402 
-415 DEAFAFARV
+415 
-424 RDQWTGEVDKS
+424 
-435 KEGVLRNRFG
+435 
-445 LSKEEFDAQLKEIDT
+445 
-460 YLESKTE
+460 
-467 KFTEANKFELFED
+467 
-480 YVNEKTKSLR
+480 
-490 HNYSN
+490 
-495 DYDSGS
+495 
-501 DVIVGSQYALFV
+501 
-513 KMKNPLIVDAK
+513 
-524 GSNWDGIQY
+524 
-533 KGNIESTRTLEKIAK
+533 
-548 DNGYDGVIV
+548 
-557 KNVYDIGGEMISP
+557 
-570 ESTDVFSV
+570 
-578 YNANSVKSATDNNG
+578 
-592 EFSRESDN
+592 
-600 IYYQTEKQLQSIESD
+600 
-615 TQKLKALNNR
+615 
-625 TLKSFGSESKLS
+625 
-637 DALKKLGVS
+637 
-646 PEIRGAILEGYKAM
+646 
-660 PSIRSLSPLAALQ
+660 
-673 YIASSQY
+673 ASS
-680 KGLVQQY
+680 G
-687 NESIRKPQD
+687 NDI
-696 EALEKRLTDYLSKY
+696 T
-710 GFEIN
+710 
-715 VGDAVKKFGSVTG
+715 KFS
-728 VLDII
+728 
-733 NKIIYVANNRNE
+733 
-745 MTLPEEFGHA
+745 
-755 FVELLGSTT
+755 
-764 SKKEENKDF
+764 
-773 TFLMDTVEN
+773 
-782 TELYKQV
+782 
-789 FEQYKDV
+789 
-796 YKREDGTPDTYKIKK
+796 
-811 EAIGQ
+811 
-816 AIGLSILSQYKGQDN
+816 
-831 ETKTFL
+831 
-837 QKVKEWVEKIL
+837 
-848 NKFRGTEYLS
+848 
-858 FENLVNQMAKEVLEG
+858 
-873 STKRLDKVD
+873 
-882 QTGYNRLDYYKT
+882 
-894 IEEQNKRDGGKALE
+894 
-908 FMKFFSSIG
+908 
-917 NVITGSLAYRLQ
+917 
-929 GTVYRGKLDAL
+929 
-940 HDIDMEVPQSAH
+940 
-952 GILMDSPLVANA
+952 
-964 IQQAL
+964 
-969 NNNQEQLFDIVTNS
+969 
-983 PYFQKIKSKYPK
+983 
-995 IKFGAAYADRKKND
+995 
-1009 KITVNAVYSE
+1009 
-1019 DESLSERFLKMA
+1019 
-1031 GSYAERLNNFTEE
+1031 
-1044 ERSQIYLFDFFLK
+1044 
-1057 PEATGF
+1057 
-1063 FEPVYELTLATFDV
+1063 
-1077 PMREKRWMGRA
+1077 
-1088 KDIMDYQ
+1088 
-1095 NWRVFDE
+1095 
-1102 YRGKIQPTEQDLM
+1102 
-1115 YQIGDNDNM
+1115 
-1124 KFLNEITELT
+1124 NEITELK

-1144 GSASVIINEYFNGK
+1144 GSATVIIDEYFNEK
-1158 PVLKVFTYN
+1158 PVLKVLTYN

-1180 GLNGIIEVTSLPSTE
+1180 GLDGTIEVSPLPSTE
-1195 QSKWAPF
+1195 QSKWTPF
-1202 NRDESDL
+1202 NRDDSDL
-1209 AAFKNFYQTVDKKST
+1209 AAFKNFYQAIDKKST
-1224 QTGTSQVNR
+1224 QTETPQTNR
-1233 EISIQERFFNN
+1233 EVSIQEQFFNE

-1251 GGGSFFED
+1251 GSGSFFDEY
-1259 FNGLRGDDLSKEDQ
+1259 NQLSGNDLSKEEQKKLQD
-1273 MTLLEAVDRV
+1273 AVDRV

-1298 DLNTIFNY
+1298 DLNIIFNY
-1306 MKKVNPEAYKAA
+1306 MKKVNPEVYKAA
-1318 REDFKRRHP
+1318 REDFKQRYPDLWNPISPSQTVQRQNRQQTVKVTESTGGYAQRTKENAEWSDVTLALAADFNTAGERLTKKVAGNKYIGEKIVLTTEGGT
-1327 NLWKPVNNQTQQ
+1327 NLNYPVNYYPETARRLLDQIENQGLPKNNVKLNIAGNGIYTLSSFGLTQEKLNDWVTTVIGELQKLGVTVSEIRSGGQTGVDEAGIIAAQRLGIPASVHAPKGFLFRTADKKDIADKSAFESRFNQTQQ
-1339 QNDIPASYEGKITPD
+1339 QVPP
-1354 ANTIFVF
+1354 
-1361 GSNPEG
+1361 
-1367 RHGAGAAKVAR
+1367 
-1378 EQFGA
+1378 
-1383 VYGQGEGLQGNA
+1383 
-1395 YALPTKDLRVKE
+1395 
-1407 NNGLR
+1407 
-1412 SISPEQITE
+1412 
-1421 SIKRMYDVA
+1421 
-1430 RQNPNKQFKV
+1430 
-1440 AYTNGLNETT
+1440 
-1450 LNGYTG
+1450 
-1456 REMIQ
+1456 
-1461 MFKDAGPIPS
+1461 
-1471 NVVFSKN
+1471 
-1478 WTDHWNEV
+1478 
-1486 QGQSSTRQQLQR
+1486 QQ
-1498 PSSLSLA
+1498 P
-1505 EESFGRVI
+1505 
-1513 IDEKDRPYIKEDV
+1513 
-1526 TIYDIFD
+1526 
-1533 DGEIEAETT
+1533 
-1542 IEDLLNTLSEVEAF
+1542 VE
-1556 KNKNYASLDDILNDF
+1556 
-1571 RKTYGITATPED
+1571 
-1583 FEDKYGVTLRF
+1583 
-1594 RYTDTRQIN
+1594 
-1603 LFEDSFQE
+1603 E
-1611 KEEEPIVTS
+1611 KEETPIVTS

-1650 KFSKLLD
+1650 KFSKLLN
-1657 DKYEQKRQRLL
+1657 DKYEQERQRLL
-1668 DAVKEAEDAGDD
+1668 NAVKEAENAGDD

-1710 IRESYNPKNITPES
+1710 VRESYNPESVTQES
-1724 ELIEYLDLYGL
+1724 ETQEYLDTYGL
-1735 DKDDLN
+1735 NESELN
-1741 DDDRSNIDWNYQHK
+1741 DDDRSQIQWSYQHK

-1807 NSNSEDETNNV
+1807 NSNSEDGTNNV

-1860 IPVLSDLSEMK
+1860 YPVLSDLNEMK

-2005 NNLLKKVGPKLQ
+2005 NNLLNKVGPKLQ
-2017 SILDGIKPIKED
+2017 AILNGVNAINKESSTTEVK
-2029 NQKISVFLDTINP
+2029 NQKISDFLDTINP
-2042 TYEKSNWDVFM
+2042 TYKKSNWNLLM

-2073 DYKISEG
+2073 DYKISES
-2080 QPVGIISVLNSI
+2080 QPVGITSILTSI

-2107 PNAETGKIPAVD
+2107 PNAETGKVPAVD
-2119 ILTEFRGAYTAIADT
+2119 ILTEFRGAYTAIAET
-2134 IGYIGEGATEGSF
+2134 IGYIGDGATEGSF

-2169 LSDANDDEKRCD
+2169 LSDVNNDEERCN

-2201 NSWLKQLAEKKE
+2201 NSWLKQLAENKG

-2251 VDKKKGYELAWYY
+2251 VDKKKDYELAWYY

-2282 TKEGY
+2282 TREGY

-2366 KGDETKR
+2366 RGDETKR

-2384 DRAVRE
+2384 DKAVRE

-2411 DGTGTNAKFKYL
+2411 DGTGRNAKFKYL
-2423 KGYTDIDAQVQG
+2423 KGYTDIDAQIQG
-2435 NKSYIQETLN
+2435 NRSYIQETLN

-2450 RYKNFTRLAEKYLAN
+2450 RYKNFARLAEKYLAN
-2465 PYSLSY
+2465 PYSLNY
-2471 SDRQRL
+2471 NDRQRL

-2563 SIYLADEKILSNTY
+2563 STYLADEKILSNTY
-2577 EQLKQALDEREKN
+2577 EQLKKALYERVDN

-2696 LPRLVEGTSMQDAFK
+2696 LPKLVEGTSMQDAFK
-2711 LRAIDQ
+2711 LRAIDK
-2717 FMKENNIDVVN
+2717 FMHNPKGVANPDPNDVIDVVN

-2743 NYKEGPVKY
+2743 NYKEGLVKY

-2779 RHDEILS
+2779 RYDEILS
-2786 QYKYKNEEEVLNHLR
+2786 QYKYQNEEEVLNHLR

-2890 FSTPEKIEK
+2890 FSTLEKIEK

-2912 NDLVNAVRIVNGRF
+2912 NDLVNAVRIVDGRF

-2974 VVYDTDEKGN
+2974 VVYDTDENGK
-2984 THVKYMECYMPAY
+2984 TYVKYMECYMPAY

-3078 IMLPEFDVVRY
+3078 IMLPEFDVIRY
-3089 DKSKAIQDFKKFN
+3089 DKEKAKKDFKEYNKRYNRDIDDTWEAYFDAILNGDNLDEYSDVQEIGTAKTFN
-3102 QKYAQTQSWIDSIF
+3102 
-3116 GAIIDENFE
+3116 
-3125 GEEETDASADFD
+3125 

-3163 DENGKNASFDDGLSK
+3163 DKDGKNASFDDGLSK
-3178 KENPSRAD
+3178 KKNPTKAD
-3186 RERARKKRNNAIIDM
+3186 KERARKKRNNAIIDM

-3245 LGVKGNVSEKLNS
+3245 LGVKDNVSEKLNS

-3272 KTLDPLS
+3272 KVLDPLS

-3310 QHSMFGLDA
+3310 QHSQFDLVA

-3333 KELRALN
+3333 KELSDLS

-3442 ALNEFMDISGY
+3442 ALNEFMDIGGY

-3466 EKNTEYYKMQF
+3466 EKNIEYYKMQF

-3484 NAEVDAMFV
+3484 NAETDAMFV

-3500 RADAQNAAAGPTMID
+3500 RADAQNAAAGPSMMD

-3523 ETSITADRGLYDAV
+3523 ETSITADRGLYDAI
-3537 DTMSIDELKESP
+3537 DTMSVDELKESP

-3568 EEYFPQYSK
+3568 AEYFPQYST

-3621 KGKSKSPE
+3621 KGKAKSPE
-3629 EVYKYFL
+3629 EVYEYFL
-3636 KDFPETFKK
+3636 KEFPETFKK
-3645 AKESNPVVYKSGDTE
+3645 AKESNPVVYKTGDTE

-3666 PIIKGLKVVPASKN
+3666 PIIKGLKVVPASKT
-3680 NVVKNIVLDTVG
+3680 NVVQTIVLDTVG
-3692 RLSKDCK
+3692 RLSKDGK
-3699 AKLTQSLEAL
+3699 TKLTQSWEAL
-3709 MYSGDDNARNLA
+3709 MYSEDNNARNLA

-3738 TGFAHLVPTAVREGI
+3738 TGFAHLVPTAVREGV

-3778 FRTLFLRNNTENR
+3778 FRTLFLRNNTKNR

-3824 ANTTALND
+3824 ANTTTLND
-3832 VIPSVVT
+3832 IIPSVVT
-3839 VRMMQFDDKQVP
+3839 VKMRQFDNKQVP

-3927 TTEEEPQAISAEI
+3927 TAEEEPQNVSGEI
-3940 RYLNGSKKD
+3940 RYLNESKTD
-3949 DEGNDICVSIS
+3949 DEGNNICGSI
-3960 IKK
+3960 IINK

>member
-24 LAVHATIMA
+24 LAVHATIML
-33 MTEGKEVDS
+33 MTEGKEMDS
-42 IPSPQEVKEYRQR
+42 IPSLQEVKEYRQR
-55 NNIVAKATD
+55 NNTEQRVSPVQSPLVSISTTGYRKGDPQKNPDTAYVFTENAEAYTFTQGLMSDTYTFPNPNNPKVNVSDVNGTNQAGIRTDSQGNLTSNAFGIVVKRF
-64 NSLSEMASIK
+64 
-74 QKAIANG
+74 QQGANG
-81 TFMKAPNGKPTNLT
+81 
-95 EGQWLQVRTKA
+95 
-106 FKDWFGDWELVANA
+106 
-120 EKLTDKDKHTL
+120 
-131 NRFFKVLPEYN
+131 RFV
-142 SIFNGDV
+142 
-149 SLLNEYLKSI
+149 
-159 FPDSKY
+159 
-165 RKTPFLH
+165 
-172 MSSKK
+172 
-177 IDEFK
+177 
-182 IIPGRNLSDAIWF
+182 
-195 SGRRNY
+195 
-201 SAKVGHDVLN
+201 
-211 VALLNL
+211 
-217 KNPVIYDDS
+217 
-226 GAYVN
+226 
-231 TPDKYKERVTNLG
+231 
-244 YDSVIFEPTW
+244 
-254 EREDGA
+254 
-260 IGKNELDQI
+260 
-269 AVQNTDQ
+269 
-276 IHILGT
+276 
-282 ENDLK
+282 
-287 QARAFVDRFDA
+287 
-298 SKVVD
+298 
-303 ENGEPLVTY
+303 
-312 HTSPHSEFSS
+312 
-322 FDTRDRRIEI
+322 
-332 NPDGSYDRSMMA
+332 
-344 FVYDMS
+344 
-350 DEEIDEAIRDY
+350 
-361 ENNGG
+361 
-366 TSIYTAKSKGV
+366 
-377 SSSYAKT
+377 
-384 ESQMFDIREREII
+384 
-397 DNADS
+397 
-402 WAEQDGLAKEGLY
+402 AKEGQFQDT
-415 DEAFAFARV
+415 DEDFKMF
-424 RDQWTGEVDKS
+424 KS
-435 KEGVLRNRFG
+435 LNEHMFNRLQQSGLKKIILPSQMALGKAALPMRFVKWLQQELSNRFKVT
-445 LSKEEFDAQLKEIDT
+445 STI
-460 YLESKTE
+460 E
-467 KFTEANKFELFED
+467 KN
-480 YVNEKTKSLR
+480 
-490 HNYSN
+490 
-495 DYDSGS
+495 
-501 DVIVGSQYALFV
+501 
-513 KMKNPLIVDAK
+513 
-524 GSNWDGIQY
+524 
-533 KGNIESTRTLEKIAK
+533 
-548 DNGYDGVIV
+548 
-557 KNVYDIGGEMISP
+557 
-570 ESTDVFSV
+570 
-578 YNANSVKSATDNNG
+578 
-592 EFSRESDN
+592 
-600 IYYQTEKQLQSIESD
+600 
-615 TQKLKALNNR
+615 
-625 TLKSFGSESKLS
+625 
-637 DALKKLGVS
+637 
-646 PEIRGAILEGYKAM
+646 
-660 PSIRSLSPLAALQ
+660 
-673 YIASSQY
+673 
-680 KGLVQQY
+680 
-687 NESIRKPQD
+687 
-696 EALEKRLTDYLSKY
+696 
-710 GFEIN
+710 
-715 VGDAVKKFGSVTG
+715 
-728 VLDII
+728 
-733 NKIIYVANNRNE
+733 
-745 MTLPEEFGHA
+745 
-755 FVELLGSTT
+755 TT
-764 SKKEENKDF
+764 SG
-773 TFLMDTVEN
+773 
-782 TELYKQV
+782 Y
-789 FEQYKDV
+789 
-796 YKREDGTPDTYKIKK
+796 
-811 EAIGQ
+811 
-816 AIGLSILSQYKGQDN
+816 
-831 ETKTFL
+831 
-837 QKVKEWVEKIL
+837 
-848 NKFRGTEYLS
+848 
-858 FENLVNQMAKEVLEG
+858 EG
-873 STKRLDKVD
+873 
-882 QTGYNRLDYYKT
+882 
-894 IEEQNKRDGGKALE
+894 
-908 FMKFFSSIG
+908 
-917 NVITGSLAYRLQ
+917 
-929 GTVYRGKLDAL
+929 
-940 HDIDMEVPQSAH
+940 
-952 GILMDSPLVANA
+952 
-964 IQQAL
+964 
-969 NNNQEQLFDIVTNS
+969 
-983 PYFQKIKSKYPK
+983 
-995 IKFGAAYADRKKND
+995 
-1009 KITVNAVYSE
+1009 
-1019 DESLSERFLKMA
+1019 
-1031 GSYAERLNNFTEE
+1031 
-1044 ERSQIYLFDFFLK
+1044 
-1057 PEATGF
+1057 
-1063 FEPVYELTLATFDV
+1063 
-1077 PMREKRWMGRA
+1077 
-1088 KDIMDYQ
+1088 
-1095 NWRVFDE
+1095 
-1102 YRGKIQPTEQDLM
+1102 
-1115 YQIGDNDNM
+1115 
-1124 KFLNEITELT
+1124 
-1134 RDLNKRLGRG
+1134 
-1144 GSASVIINEYFNGK
+1144 
-1158 PVLKVFTYN
+1158 
-1167 SAFDLD
+1167 
-1173 YNYQIRY
+1173 Y
-1180 GLNGIIEVTSLPSTE
+1180 GLNIVSASP
-1195 QSKWAPF
+1195 Q
-1202 NRDESDL
+1202 
-1209 AAFKNFYQTVDKKST
+1209 Q
-1224 QTGTSQVNR
+1224 TSQQNQQQP
-1233 EISIQERFFNN
+1233 I
-1244 EFGGNFE
+1244 
-1251 GGGSFFED
+1251 
-1259 FNGLRGDDLSKEDQ
+1259 
-1273 MTLLEAVDRV
+1273 
-1283 EEIYMGGVDIPMSVD
+1283 EEI
-1298 DLNTIFNY
+1298 
-1306 MKKVNPEAYKAA
+1306 E
-1318 REDFKRRHP
+1318 
-1327 NLWKPVNNQTQQ
+1327 
-1339 QNDIPASYEGKITPD
+1339 
-1354 ANTIFVF
+1354 
-1361 GSNPEG
+1361 
-1367 RHGAGAAKVAR
+1367 
-1378 EQFGA
+1378 
-1383 VYGQGEGLQGNA
+1383 
-1395 YALPTKDLRVKE
+1395 
-1407 NNGLR
+1407 
-1412 SISPEQITE
+1412 
-1421 SIKRMYDVA
+1421 
-1430 RQNPNKQFKV
+1430 
-1440 AYTNGLNETT
+1440 ET
-1450 LNGYTG
+1450 
-1456 REMIQ
+1456 
-1461 MFKDAGPIPS
+1461 
-1471 NVVFSKN
+1471 
-1478 WTDHWNEV
+1478 
-1486 QGQSSTRQQLQR
+1486 
-1498 PSSLSLA
+1498 
-1505 EESFGRVI
+1505 
-1513 IDEKDRPYIKEDV
+1513 
-1526 TIYDIFD
+1526 
-1533 DGEIEAETT
+1533 
-1542 IEDLLNTLSEVEAF
+1542 
-1556 KNKNYASLDDILNDF
+1556 
-1571 RKTYGITATPED
+1571 
-1583 FEDKYGVTLRF
+1583 
-1594 RYTDTRQIN
+1594 
-1603 LFEDSFQE
+1603 
-1611 KEEEPIVTS
+1611 PIVTS

-1632 AYADNPAIKR
+1632 AYADNPAVKR

-1650 KFSKLLD
+1650 KFSKLLNE
-1657 DKYEQKRQRLL
+1657 KYEQERQRLL

-1680 TKAASLYGEYA
+1680 AKAASLYGEYA

-1710 IRESYNPKNITPES
+1710 ILDAYNPDSVTQES
-1724 ELIEYLDLYGL
+1724 ETQEYLDMYDL
-1735 DKDDLN
+1735 DESELN
-1741 DDDRSNIDWNYQHK
+1741 DDDKSQIQWMFQHK

-1860 IPVLSDLSEMK
+1860 YPVFSDLNEMK

-1923 ILAEDPQLKAAFY
+1923 ILAEDSQLKAAFY

-1948 SRYKRDAD
+1948 SRSKRDAD
-1956 GHYEKDTTFP
+1956 GYYEKDTTFP
-1966 LNSRENTSW
+1966 LNSRENTAW

-1985 GGIQIGGQESVFNSD
+1985 GGIQIGGQESLFNAD
-2000 GTVNR
+2000 GTLNK
-2005 NNLLKKVGPKLQ
+2005 NNLVNKIAPKLD
-2017 SILDGIKPIKED
+2017 SLLKGVGAINKEGSTTEVK
-2029 NQKISVFLDTINP
+2029 NQRISDFLDTVNP
-2042 TYEKSNWDVFM
+2042 TYKKSNWEVFM

-2073 DYKISEG
+2073 DYKISEN
-2080 QPVGIISVLNSI
+2080 QPVGITSVLNSI
-2092 SQITGGLNKDEKYYT
+2092 SQITGEAFKRDKYYT
-2107 PNAETGKIPAVD
+2107 PDPETGEMPAVD
-2119 ILTEFRGAYTAIADT
+2119 ILTEFSGAYTAIAQA
-2134 IGYIGEGATEGSF
+2134 ISYIGSGATEGSF

-2169 LSDANDDEKRCD
+2169 LSNANDDEDRYD
-2181 NYIEENY
+2181 TYIEQNY
-2188 GKFNWFKKDGVWL
+2188 GQFNWFKKDGVWL
-2201 NSWLKQLAEKKE
+2201 NSWLKQLSENKE
-2213 LRKELKHKV
+2213 LRKDFKHKV

-2251 VDKKKGYELAWYY
+2251 IDKKKDYELAWYY

-2282 TKEGY
+2282 TKDGY
-2287 QDRLLN
+2287 QDRLLK

-2411 DGTGTNAKFKYL
+2411 DGTGKNAKFKYL

-2435 NKSYIQETLN
+2435 NRSYIQETLN

-2450 RYKNFTRLAEKYLAN
+2450 RYKNFTRLAERYLAN

-2537 EIHAPSLRLYTKAE
+2537 EIHAPSLRLYIKAE

-2577 EQLKQALDEREKN
+2577 EQLKQALDERMKD

-2696 LPRLVEGTSMQDAFK
+2696 LPKLVEGTSMQDAFK

-2717 FMKENNIDVVN
+2717 FMKDNNIDVVN

-2766 LDKQIEKGTINKE
+2766 LDKQIEKGTITKE
-2779 RHDEILS
+2779 RYDEVLS
-2786 QYKYKNEEEVLNHLR
+2786 QYKYQNEKEVLDYLNQV
-2801 KITDN
+2801 TDN

-2811 TIHSASYEDYG
+2811 TVHSASYEDYG

-2848 DITPGTILKVGNTKM
+2848 DITPGTMLSVAGTRM

-2912 NDLVNAVRIVNGRF
+2912 NDLVNAVRIVDGRF

-2974 VVYDTDEKGN
+2974 VVYSTDENGN
-2984 THVKYMECYMPAY
+2984 THVEHMECYMPAY
-2997 AKEFYQAFMKKTDDG
+2997 AKEFYQAFIKKTDDG
-3012 NYILDMKDFPEE
+3012 NYILDMSELPDE

-3078 IMLPEFDVVRY
+3078 IMLPEFDVIRY
-3089 DKSKAIQDFKKFN
+3089 DKNKAIQDFKKFN
-3102 QKYAQTQSWIDSIF
+3102 QKYAQTQSWIDSVF

-3125 GEEETDASADFD
+3125 GEEETDASADFGA
-3137 DWWKEN
+3137 WWKEN
-3143 KENYKLDKPKF
+3143 KENYKLDRPKF

-3163 DENGKNASFDDGLSK
+3163 DKDGKNASFDDGLSK

-3186 RERARKKRNNAIIDM
+3186 KDRARKKRNNAIIDM

-3206 TNPDT
+3206 TSPDT

-3220 FAEVQKQAYI
+3220 FEEVKRQAYI
-3230 QRILENLSYN
+3230 QRILENVRYTELEKLLKEDSEITFN
-3240 ELCEA
+3240 E
-3245 LGVKGNVSEKLNS
+3245 NVSETLNS
-3258 LDEDALKDL
+3258 LKTDKLSDL
-3267 AGKYG
+3267 ASKYG
-3272 KTLDPLS
+3272 RTLDPLS

-3310 QHSMFGLDA
+3310 QHSTLTLKA
-3319 NDNPKALGVIKLFG
+3319 NDNPKALKSIKLFG
-3333 KELRALN
+3333 KIITTEDGEQTGLFQLYKVKN
-3340 RVVNDEGEYIT
+3340 EEGEYIT

-3401 QPIIK
+3401 QPIIR
-3406 ELAAA
+3406 ELTAA

-3425 LNEVLTKY
+3425 LNEILTKY
-3433 AKAAGLDES
+3433 AKAAGL
-3442 ALNEFMDISGY
+3442 NENDVNGFIDIKDY
-3453 TLEDMYKARCNGA
+3453 TLEDMYKDRCSGV
-3466 EKNTEYYKMQF
+3466 EKNTEYYRRQF

-3484 NAEVDAMFV
+3484 NAENDAMFV

-3500 RADAQNAAAGPTMID
+3500 RADAQNAAAGPSMID
-3515 TILREIKI
+3515 TILREMKI
-3523 ETSITADRGLYDAV
+3523 ESTIKEDRGLYDSM
-3537 DTMSIDELKESP
+3537 DNMSIDDMKQSP
-3549 LGFIAAFQQF
+3549 LGFMAAFQQF

-3568 EEYFPQYSK
+3568 SEYFPQYSN
-3577 QFKGMLTDLMDRTKY
+3577 QFKHILSDVMERTKY
-3592 GNISVETAQKLF
+3592 SNISVETAQKLF
-3604 DAAILYNL
+3604 DATILYNL
-3612 QDIPIFSSL
+3612 SSIPLFSSL
-3621 KGKSKSPE
+3621 KGKAKSPE
-3629 EVYKYFL
+3629 DVYKYFL

-3645 AKESNPVVYKSGDTE
+3645 AKENNPVLYKTDDGKE

-3666 PIIKGLKVVPASKN
+3666 PLIKGLKVVPASKR
-3680 NVVKNIVLDTVG
+3680 NVVQTIVLDSAG
-3692 RLSKDCK
+3692 RLSKDGK
-3699 AKLTQSLEAL
+3699 AKLTQSWEAL
-3709 MYSGDDNARNLA
+3709 MYSGNDNAKNLA
-3721 INLFVYSVIRYS
+3721 LNLFAYSIVRYA

-3738 TGFAHLVPTAVREGI
+3738 TGFAHLVPTAVREGV
-3753 KGYIDKLEDIRKHGV
+3753 KGYIDKLEDIRKYGISL
-3768 GVKDKGGSNS
+3768 KDRGGNRS
-3778 FRTLFLRNNTENR
+3778 FRTLFLRNNTEDR

-3798 DKEAKEI
+3798 DREAKEI
-3805 MKLFNDSK
+3805 MKLFNSST

-3839 VRMMQFDDKQVP
+3839 VMMIKVDDNLVP
-3851 VAMFKNGIMIQ
+3851 NAVFKNGVLIQ
-3862 TKDDNGKTK
+3862 TKGEDGKTQ
-3871 KQFFIF
+3871 KQFYIF
-3877 NQISTTEA
+3877 NQISSTEA

-3902 FLDNPYGE
+3902 FLDNPFGE
-3910 SAVQVSQEYE
+3910 SAVQVSAEYE
-3920 AENTEVE
+3920 KENSEAETA
-3927 TTEEEPQAISAEI
+3927 EEEPQAVSVEV
-3940 RYLNGSKKD
+3940 RYFNDSKKD
-3949 DEGNDICVSIS
+3949 DEGNNICMSIS
-3960 IKK
+3960 IK